1 MPDITKKKQTT
12 TGTGSARKK
21 ALEETKKRLEA
32 KKSIAEAF
40 EADGYTPDKPNT
52 YVRDTKVG
60 TTPIIGAGQ
69 YADST
74 GKRNQFSFSEQQ
86 RRANERTARTNYM
99 TAAQQ
104 KAASTADKTVPS
116 MAFQML
122 RQMLGKPTTFA
133 QSGSARK
140 DINQW
145 YGDNTRTNNGF
156 QSFSKPDTLY
166 KARQTPLIVP
176 EVLTENERKARE
188 GYLSPTAKTDAFG
201 NLIDKR
207 TDINSLR
214 ESVSAPI
221 QTREED
227 QKQNKAADYMDE
239 RALAAQQEAAIKK
252 AQAGRSPEEQIV
264 RFLGGTGRAAQNSIY
279 NYGNNILN
287 SIDALNHK
295 TDQMYGMSGT
305 KIERDKLDKA
315 FKNISERAQQDIDSG
330 NISTAWAQT
339 VDTGV
344 RMAIDSLVM
353 AAGAGVMGGA
363 ATSANTGSRLVNTVL
378 DAVQN
383 PAFYTS
389 YVQEFGSDYADYVNN
404 GVDEDKAVLI
414 AGTIALLNSYVEVQ
428 GGSEKMINKLTDKIF
443 KKVPMNAP
451 MQLVKEKLSEA
462 IEESFEELVQAPI
475 GNLGIRMAYDP
486 NKEIFD
492 LNEMVSNGWSAFI
505 SSLMLGGITTGIEYG
520 VNQKW
525 KSQDISSQYAY
536 IGQQVKKDN
545 GTLSDL
551 LSQAE
556 TSNNVNARF
565 QSYTIQQTLANGES
579 PSDYKVGQLA
589 ATMAE
594 NEQIEAERQKIV
606 GERQAKQEQKRQKK
620 NQSQQ
625 TEETPVQQE
634 TDRVISAPLDEEV
647 MPESGT
653 ETATATNPET
663 VPQTARA
670 DENTASI
677 QAIQEPETQTASEE
691 LAAVTPSVA
700 TSVATP
706 ERRQAAQE
714 QPLEISAREM
724 NSYGENGQR
733 ALRAGLT
740 RAAQNGESQTAYK
753 NAFTAY
759 YKWGTWGKDISQIDS
774 AFSGS
779 ISQSAAY
786 AAYMSGVNDNAA
798 IVARNTANQRKAT
811 GTGGLM
817 QGTHNSKVD
826 ANTRN
831 YLDALGRAFRV
842 SIAID
847 DEGSGYNGML
857 DKNGVVH
864 IAADTTRPAAGVLN
878 HELTHVLRSRSES
891 DYQTYKNVVAAF
903 INKESEGAFEQRVE
917 ELIDLYA
924 ENGQTLTRD
933 DAEEEIVANASE
945 RFLTDKESV
954 DLMVKQNRGVAKKIL
969 DGIRS
974 IINKLKG
981 VIRDK
986 SIHNKEA
993 RILSRDLETF
1003 QRAERVWVSALSQST
1018 GDESVKAEGIASSRD
1033 NSEAFE
1039 NENVTVL
1046 PGADVVDDGNE
1057 VKYNLQTFGEA
1068 ERNKYIRGLVE
1079 NKVITESEAAELRR
1093 NLDNLVEI
1101 IDANREILDYTSS
1114 AVDTD
1119 SDGNV
1124 VTDNRKFSPVK
1135 PNSDPL
1141 YKVSVDFST
1150 LCRKRVLQQAIVE
1163 QIQSRLGKALT
1174 KEEQLAIRKELVSMR
1189 AEGAKIDVACGL
1201 CYVEARRLL
1210 AGKQIQNF
1218 LDNPEKVFADQLGKK
1233 NPVVNNMVK
1242 AEQNKMI
1249 AAFNTENG
1257 TEYKSLREISKAGR
1271 KDVAAD
1277 IRTAKRAILQKYST
1291 SGNEEL
1297 SQIRE
1302 KGVRMAKEN
1311 PEMFLMVENLS
1322 KLRESDPLIYD
1333 AFTAFVRN
1341 ATKSKAQEPRVP
1353 WIYGDSQIVS
1363 DKLAE
1368 AMNRENGIRS
1378 QSWSDFEIVNILDY
1392 MQAVMELSERGM
1404 KLQTYTKVPDF
1415 VDLMGKTGAMVNL
1428 SMIAKGRNGLAV
1440 NGELDFDQLE
1450 GMKVSDMTRL
1460 RKKYADTAGSIL
1472 VGVNDDHIIK
1482 AMQSDDIDYVIPY
1495 HASGMSEDMRR
1506 RAGILG
1512 WESYESYQE
1521 EKYVGG
1527 KKEGGRPKAPKFSE
1541 WGIPKP
1547 EDDTSNGLDLMRT
1560 MADRY
1565 LQLCYERGYTPKFP
1579 QFLSRDENG
1588 LYHTIP
1594 GTSDNYWKLL
1604 IDRKMVSTE
1613 SGKIDGHY
1621 IRQNAL
1627 KPIFDFGEVKRMLT
1641 DALGDTRLQA
1651 NAEAARK
1658 VVYKYLHGGID
1669 ATEETLDAVKNMN
1682 DQMIDQA
1689 VEAVSKN
1696 LKSNKYQLRE
1706 DEPDS
1711 KLFSRKEFG
1720 EIAKDDVVQEI
1731 ISDMEYEN
1739 YGIRIQEEDT
1749 ESVGKVMEHTSSN
1762 FGGDFDSEELSD
1774 IAGSLDGVSAIDVHN
1789 VRRLAEFGG
1798 YEGKVAYLL
1807 GSDDS
1812 DIGYDGG
1819 EIIMKD
1825 PVVLAKLEY
1834 RNGKL
1839 VVSES
1844 TNSDE
1849 KLQLREDNPYDW
1861 LDDGDEDYP
1870 DEDTA
1875 PTPGDEDAPPEAVV
1889 KEGLGENW
1897 LDRQVD
1903 RTISSNE
1910 NVESTIAA
1918 IRAEGRA
1925 FKDVKP
1931 GAVDQVVKAAAKQY
1945 GATDTKQ
1952 LNAAVHGALDYL
1964 ARHGEEGTGSAI
1976 ASVYQAVK
1984 ETLSKTESV
1993 DRTMYD
1999 ETKGMRDYLK
2009 TTRIYVPDSVKSDI
2023 TDYNDF
2029 RKSLFGKVRI
2039 VNDPTAMHIDQAYA
2053 ELSAQYPGLL
2063 SSEIINP
2070 SAQLQEI
2077 ADTLDAAQPV
2087 IVASYG
2093 EDGQTSFVGNINEA
2107 SIDMTTDIL
2116 HSLVQTAITQTQDA
2130 KLRQQLIKQ
2139 REKFAEQKKALR
2151 QELRN
2156 KYKTELISQ
2165 QTKAKAQAALT
2176 AQNTAKRIADIR
2188 EANRLSKKKAAD
2200 KRAIAKRRQSV
2211 EKITNRLYRKLSKP
2225 TDTQHIPQGFRV
2237 SVANFLSSLDFEGR
2251 DKAGNVKDT
2260 KVNAAWQEL
2269 ARECRRIANAEANDA
2284 DSTYLTID
2292 PDLADRLDELSK
2304 TPVRSMNKEQIEE
2317 LYKAARAIEKAVTDA
2332 DKVRVNGQMRQATDV
2347 ARGIISDMAAR
2358 AKEDR
2363 KIFKPTAGAKEF
2375 LQWDMMDPV
2384 RFADRMGDGF
2394 KEVYQNLR
2402 DGHDSKIEMWQEA
2415 KDYIDSAAAE
2425 SGLVGEKASEGRI
2438 QKALRNL
2445 EDSKVKI
2452 TAGGKGITVSK
2463 AQLMSLYNIDRRE
2476 QGRSHLYGGGIRLPS
2491 EDGTIIRTE
2500 HNTEYHITEEEVKAA
2515 IGNLSKEEIAFA
2527 NKLQKFLATDAARW
2541 GNKVSMEMYGYK
2553 KFNEDLYWTL
2563 RADHNFTRSEVGQPG
2578 ETKRNASILSSG
2590 FTKQLVEKASNPVY
2604 LDSALDVFASHV
2616 TEMSSYA
2623 AYAVPLNTMNKVL
2636 NWQTRHDGNWRSVR
2650 KSLTM
2655 AYGDRATGYL
2665 NNLLAEINGE
2675 KIGEQ
2680 SLNMIQKVTGHAKA
2694 AAIGGNLRVVVQ
2706 QPTSYMRAMDVI
2718 PTKYLMMGVF
2728 KNSKLTGKTE
2738 IEEMYRVVP
2747 EARWKNWGYGGD
2759 GFKGSNFKEL
2769 IQGKNLLGRVEDFG
2783 SGAAGFADD
2792 ITWHSMY
2799 RACAYW
2805 SEGEGH
2811 IRGTEDWR
2819 QDVRKKFNQVI
2830 DQTQVYDS
2838 PFKNGQIFKTGGS
2851 FGDIFTAF
2859 MKEPVTNYNV
2869 VMGHIGEINR
2879 LNTELRAAK
2888 GDKAAVKSIKAMRR
2902 KAVGGLVRGSLGVIL
2917 AGVAAGLVT
2926 APIDIARDKDD
2937 EDWLTKLRNALLGES
2952 VKDAWSSEDTT
2963 GLSKAAAVYG
2973 AVVDGSLLDN
2983 VNPVGWI
2990 PILSSIQD
2998 MIDGYDVEVMG
3009 VGAIADVGQA
3019 ATDLTNSING
3029 KPMRN
3034 TTRYYTYNLIK
3045 KLSVISGI
3053 PISNLARAGESL
3065 LNAGLMAYEEANGT
3079 SASELK
3085 FLAEQQY
3092 YSPKSSSGQKA
3103 FLKTMYE
3110 AELEGNNDLAIRI
3123 GNFLIQ
3129 NGDMTYDDV
3138 QNQIASLVKADEKFS
3153 GLVED
3158 YANAY
3163 NSNNYTKLIEIGK
3176 KANQLGVSADHIQR
3190 AAKSLISGELGDYAD
3205 TYAAMVVNGET
3216 DGLNDLLDA
3225 AEAAGLNRFDV
3236 IDRGAKKAEKLQ
3248 AEFNKDSLM
3257 EDAEYKANYLY
3268 SSLAKAK
3275 LRGDSTMAGKITDAL
3290 TDMGKDEDKIS
3301 NGTASALKNLA
3312 AQQQGYKTY
3321 KELTDAGK
3329 ELDVSSSEYKLL
3341 LSEFGDSQYKAS
3353 SVAEAII
3360 SGDTARAEKQI
3371 EELKKS
3377 EWKDKS
3383 ADEVSKT
3390 VKSAIMSAMRKEMGY
3405 ESAEEFSEAGAVYDP
3420 NSAGVKYVKKLDP
3433 DYQFYKYADIAA
3445 AYLEGNTAAAQKMAN
3460 AIVGTHTD
3468 SGYERTEDDVWKGV
3482 VNNLQ
3487 DKFNA
3492 CYNLGKGNESEWR
3505 PYVKAMQSLG
3515 QNWDKTLSRY
3525 RKTSQYKKDS
3535 GQS

>member
-21 ALEETKKRLEA
+21 VLEETKKRLEA

-86 RRANERTARTNYM
+86 RRSNERTARTNYM

-122 RQMLGKPTTFA
+122 RQMFSKPSTFA
-133 QSGSARK
+133 KSGSARK

-166 KARQTPLIVP
+166 KARQTPLNAP

-188 GYLSPTAKTDAFG
+188 GYLSLTAKTDAFG

-227 QKQNKAADYMDE
+227 QKQSKAADYMDE
-239 RALAAQQEAAIKK
+239 RALAAQQKAAIKE

-279 NYGNNILN
+279 NYGSNILN

-295 TDQMYGMSGT
+295 ADQMYGMSGT

-363 ATSANTGSRLVNTVL
+363 AASANTGSRLVNTVL

-505 SSLMLGGITTGIEYG
+505 SSLMLGGATTGIEYG
-520 VNQKW
+520 VNRSW
-525 KSQDISSQYAY
+525 KNQDISSQYAY

-545 GTLSDL
+545 KTLSDL
-551 LSQAE
+551 LTQAE
-556 TSNNVNARF
+556 TSNSVSARF
-565 QSYTIQQTLANGES
+565 QSYTIQQALANGET

-589 ATMAE
+589 AAMAE
-594 NEQIEAERQKIV
+594 AEQIDAERQKIV

-625 TEETPVQQE
+625 AEETPVQQE
-634 TDRVISAPLDEEV
+634 TDAVISAPLDDEV
-647 MPESGT
+647 MPESGVET
-653 ETATATNPET
+653 ETVTNPET
-663 VPQTARA
+663 VPQTERA

-677 QAIQEPETQTASEE
+677 QAIQEPKTQTAPEE
-691 LAAVTPSVA
+691 SAAVTHSVA

-706 ERRQAAQE
+706 EQRQAAQE
-714 QPLEISAREM
+714 QPLEISAREL
-724 NSYGENGQR
+724 NSFGENGQR

-933 DAEEEIVANASE
+933 ESEEEIVANASE
-945 RFLTDKESV
+945 MFLRDKESV
-954 DLMVKQNRGVAKKIL
+954 NLMVKQNRGVAKKIL
-969 DGIRS
+969 DAIRS

-981 VIRDK
+981 IVRDGR
-986 SIHNKEA
+986 IHNKEA
-993 RILSRDLETF
+993 QILSRDMEVF
-1003 QRAERVWVSALSQST
+1003 QKAERLWVSALSEST
-1018 GDESVKAEGIASSRD
+1018 GDENVKAEGIASSRG

-1057 VKYNLQTFGEA
+1057 IKYNLQTFGES

-1079 NKVITESEAAELRR
+1079 SKVITESEAAELRR

-1101 IDANREILDYTSS
+1101 IDANKEILDYTSS

-1124 VTDNRKFSPVK
+1124 IADNRKFSPVK

-1163 QIQSRLGKALT
+1163 QIQARLGKALT

-1189 AEGAKIDVACGL
+1189 AEGAKIDVAFGL

-1210 AGKQIQNF
+1210 AGKQIQHF

-1233 NPVVNNMVK
+1233 NPIVNNMVK

-1249 AAFNTENG
+1249 AAFNAENG
-1257 TEYKSLREISKAGR
+1257 TEYKNLREISKAGR

-1311 PEMFLMVENLS
+1311 PEMFLTVENLS
-1322 KLRESDPLIYD
+1322 KLKESDPLIYD

-1428 SMIAKGRNGLAV
+1428 SMIAKGSNGLTA

-1512 WESYESYQE
+1512 WESYEAYQE

-1541 WGIPKP
+1541 WGIPRP
-1547 EDDTSNGLDLMRT
+1547 EDDTSNGLVLMRT

-1579 QFLSRDENG
+1579 QFLSKDENG

-1689 VEAVSKN
+1689 VEAVSKD

-1706 DEPDS
+1706 DEPGS

-1749 ESVGKVMEHTSSN
+1749 ESIGEVMEHTSSN

-1789 VRRLAEFGG
+1789 VRMVTKFGG

-1807 GSDDS
+1807 GSDDY

-1875 PTPGDEDAPPEAVV
+1875 PAPGDEDAPPETVI
-1889 KEGLGENW
+1889 KEDLGGDW

-1918 IRAEGRA
+1918 LRAEGKA

-1931 GAVDQVVKAAAKQY
+1931 DAVDKVVKAAAKQY
-1945 GATDTKQ
+1945 GAADTAQ

-1964 ARHGEEGTGSAI
+1964 ARHGEEGTESAV

-1984 ETLSKTESV
+1984 SALGKAESV

-1999 ETKGMRDYLK
+1999 ETKEMRDYLK

-2093 EDGQTSFVGNINEA
+2093 ENGQTSFIGNINEA
-2107 SIDMTTDIL
+2107 AIDMTTDIL
-2116 HSLVQTAITQTQDA
+2116 HSLAQTAITQAKDA
-2130 KLRQQLIKQ
+2130 DTRKKLAEQ
-2139 REKFAEQKKALR
+2139 RERFGEQKKKLR

-2165 QTKAKAQAALT
+2165 QTEAKAQAAL
-2176 AQNTAKRIADIR
+2176 AQTNFGIEMAQKQKELNSVQAQLKQAEKNLARAKKQAEKDALKARMTDYRNRMKALNKWLDEHRARQEDAAKAQKRIAAIR

-2200 KRAIAKRRQSV
+2200 KRAIVKRRQSV
-2211 EKITNRLYRKLSKP
+2211 EKITTRLYRKLSKP
-2225 TDTQHIPQGFRV
+2225 SDTQHIPQGFRV

-2260 KVNAAWQEL
+2260 KVNDAWREL
-2269 ARECRRIANAEANDA
+2269 AQECRRIASAEASNA

-2304 TPVRSMNKEQIEE
+2304 TPVRDMNKEQIEE
-2317 LYKAARAIEKAVTDA
+2317 LYKAARAIERAVIDA
-2332 DKVRVNGQMRQATDV
+2332 DQVRVNGQMQQATDV
-2347 ARGIISDMAAR
+2347 ARRIIDENRSK
-2358 AKEDR
+2358 AKETR
-2363 KIFKPTAGAKEF
+2363 RILSGLQGMEKFFKYDLLDPT
-2375 LQWDMMDPV
+2375 
-2384 RFADRMGDGF
+2384 RFADMWGDGF
-2394 KEVYQNLR
+2394 KTVYSDLR
-2402 DGHDSKIEMWQEA
+2402 SAELEKIRLWAQFEKDTEKMMGNSGYSKKKAWKSEKTIHRITLDSGKKIELS
-2415 KDYIDSAAAE
+2415 SAQIME
-2425 SGLVGEKASEGRI
+2425 IYL
-2438 QKALRNL
+2438 LN
-2445 EDSKVKI
+2445 
-2452 TAGGKGITVSK
+2452 
-2463 AQLMSLYNIDRRE
+2463 NRE
-2476 QGRSHLYGGGIRLPS
+2476 QGRSHLYGGGITPDSIKNKGVVTENRASYRL
-2491 EDGTIIRTE
+2491 TE
-2500 HNTEYHITEEEVKAA
+2500 QDVKKM
-2515 IGNLSKEEIAFA
+2515 IELLSADEKKMADQMGQYA
-2527 NKLQKFLATDAARW
+2527 STTMSGW
-2541 GNKVSMEMYGYK
+2541 GNKASMELYGYK
-2553 KFNEDLYWTL
+2553 KFTENNYWPISTDS
-2563 RADHNFTRSEVGQPG
+2563 AWTHSDVSA
-2578 ETKRNASILSSG
+2578 ETAGRTGDSASIKNLG
-2590 FTKQLVEKASNPVY
+2590 MTKAVVQNASNPIMVG
-2604 LDSALDVFASHV
+2604 SVFDTFSKHA
-2616 TEMSSYA
+2616 TQMA
-2623 AYAVPLNTMNKVL
+2623 AYSAYLNPIENLNKVL

-2650 KSLTM
+2650 ESIRM
-2655 AYGDRATGYL
+2655 VGGQNAISYL
-2665 NNLLAEINGE
+2665 NTFIRDVNGQVRT
-2675 KIGEQ
+2675 EQ
-2680 SLNMIQKVTGHAKA
+2680 NPYSPLMGRAKA
-2694 AAIGGNLRVVVQ
+2694 AAIAGNLRVVVQ
-2706 QPTSYMRAMDVI
+2706 QPTAWGRAMAIIPPQYMIGGLVGKVDTKEMRQYAPIAQWKDWGYFRDGTTGANMKQLMLGKNSVADNVTDKAMALAGIMDDATWKRLYRSVELWVAHDMGENHSEAYRQEVGRRFTDVI
-2718 PTKYLMMGVF
+2718 D
-2728 KNSKLTGKTE
+2728 
-2738 IEEMYRVVP
+2738 R
-2747 EARWKNWGYGGD
+2747 
-2759 GFKGSNFKEL
+2759 
-2769 IQGKNLLGRVEDFG
+2769 
-2783 SGAAGFADD
+2783 
-2792 ITWHSMY
+2792 
-2799 RACAYW
+2799 
-2805 SEGEGH
+2805 
-2811 IRGTEDWR
+2811 
-2819 QDVRKKFNQVI
+2819 
-2830 DQTQVYDS
+2830 TQVVDS
-2838 PFKNGQIFKTGGS
+2838 VFERTQAMRSTNYGWQIA
-2851 FGDIFTAF
+2851 TAF
-2859 MKEPVTNYNV
+2859 MAEPLKTYNLLV
-2869 VMGHIGEINR
+2869 GTARGIANAE
-2879 LNTELRAAK
+2879 K
-2888 GDKAAVKSIKAMRR
+2888 GNKGAAVKTFLKAAIGFGIQ
-2902 KAVGGLVRGSLGVIL
+2902 AVLNAAAQSLW
-2917 AGVAAGLVT
+2917 
-2926 APIDIARDKDD
+2926 DIGRDKDD
-2937 EDWLTKLRNALLGES
+2937 DETWQEKFLQAMFGDEVVEAVRTGEPLSGTPTEIVSAALGGNLQGNLNVLNLIPVFKDVMSWL
-2952 VKDAWSSEDTT
+2952 
-2963 GLSKAAAVYG
+2963 
-2973 AVVDGSLLDN
+2973 
-2983 VNPVGWI
+2983 
-2990 PILSSIQD
+2990 
-2998 MIDGYDVEVMG
+2998 DGYDTELIGISDVKSIIEMGGSLYKSMTGDPQKKTKRYQAIQLLRKISSVTGLPIGNIYREVESG
-3009 VGAIADVGQA
+3009 VNLATTLYAQYGGDSKKATELRFRFDKYYLTGSENRKIYYSLIYKARQEGNEELAMEIANWMIDQGVTRKSIDTALQKMINDDVENS
-3019 ATDLTNSING
+3019 DLINEYADAYNSGDIA
-3029 KPMRN
+3029 KMSS
-3034 TTRYYTYNLIK
+3034 IIDKAK
-3045 KLSVISGI
+3045 KRGISGDELQT
-3053 PISNLARAGESL
+3053 SAKKL
-3065 LNAGLMAYEEANGT
+3065 LNASESTDDEEK
-3079 SASELK
+3079 E
-3085 FLAEQQY
+3085 Y
-3092 YSPKSSSGQKA
+3092 Y
-3103 FLKTMYE
+3103 
-3110 AELEGNNDLAIRI
+3110 
-3123 GNFLIQ
+3123 
-3129 NGDMTYDDV
+3129 
-3138 QNQIASLVKADEKFS
+3138 
-3153 GLVED
+3153 
-3158 YANAY
+3158 
-3163 NSNNYTKLIEIGK
+3163 
-3176 KANQLGVSADHIQR
+3176 
-3190 AAKSLISGELGDYAD
+3190 
-3205 TYAAMVVNGET
+3205 T
-3216 DGLNDLLDA
+3216 DGF
-3225 AEAAGLNRFDV
+3225 G
-3236 IDRGAKKAEKLQ
+3236 G
-3248 AEFNKDSLM
+3248 
-3257 EDAEYKANYLY
+3257 DAEYDNTYLY
-3268 SSLAKAK
+3268 DQLA
-3275 LRGDSTMAGKITDAL
+3275 DD
-3290 TDMGKDEDKIS
+3290 
-3301 NGTASALKNLA
+3301 
-3312 AQQQGYKTY
+3312 
-3321 KELTDAGK
+3321 
-3329 ELDVSSSEYKLL
+3329 L
-3341 LSEFGDSQYKAS
+3341 LSGNESRAD
-3353 SVAEAII
+3353 EI
-3360 SGDTARAEKQI
+3360 TA
-3371 EELKKS
+3371 ELKKS
-3377 EWKDKS
+3377 GKEQKDIDS
-3383 ADEVSKT
+3383 G
-3390 VKSAIMSAMRKEMGY
+3390 VKSKIKARMLKDAGY
-3405 ESAEEFSEAGAVYDP
+3405 ESQEDMEAAGGEFDVDSKE
-3420 NSAGVKYVKKLDP
+3420 
-3433 DYQFYKYADIAA
+3433 YKYLHDTYSWTQYNSYSLADAA
-3445 AYLEGNTAAAQKMAN
+3445 LAGNSEKISRILKDAVGQTNTSGNVWTEESLKESAIRYSLQKEFN
-3460 AIVGTHTD
+3460 EI
-3468 SGYERTEDDVWKGV
+3468 YENGGGD
-3482 VNNLQ
+3482 
-3487 DKFNA
+3487 
-3492 CYNLGKGNESEWR
+3492 ESKWR
-3505 PYVKAMQSLG
+3505 PYVKAMQALG
-3515 QNWDKTLSRY
+3515 KSWDDILKSYHMSTA
-3525 RKTSQYKKDS
+3525 YKELTGKK
-3535 GQS
+3535 

>member
-1 MPDITKKKQTT
+1 MPDITKKT
-12 TGTGSARKK
+12 TGMGSARKK

-40 EADGYTPDKPNT
+40 QADGYTPDKPNT
-52 YVRDTKVG
+52 YVRDVKVG

-86 RRANERTARTNYM
+86 RRANEQTARTNYM

-104 KAASTADKTVPS
+104 KAASTADKAVPS
-116 MAFQML
+116 MAFHMLLQMFS
-122 RQMLGKPTTFA
+122 KPSAFA

-166 KARQTPLIVP
+166 KARQTTLAAP

-188 GYLSPTAKTDAFG
+188 GYLSLTAKTDAFG

-239 RALAAQQEAAIKK
+239 RALAAQQKAAIKE
-252 AQAGRSPEEQIV
+252 AQAVRSPEEQIV
-264 RFLGGTGRAAQNSIY
+264 RFLGGTGRAAQRSVY
-279 NYGNNILN
+279 NYGSNILN
-287 SIDALNHK
+287 TIDALNHK
-295 TDQMYGMSGT
+295 TDQMYGMSVT

-330 NISTAWAQT
+330 NISAQWAQT
-339 VDTGV
+339 VDTAV
-344 RMAIDSLVM
+344 RMGIDATVT
-353 AAGAGVMGGA
+353 AATAGLFSGATA
-363 ATSANTGSRLVNTVL
+363 ATSGNRIANAVL

-428 GGSEKMINKLTDKIF
+428 GGTEKSINSVVDRITRKIPKSAPFDTF
-443 KKVPMNAP
+443 KEIFTNS
-451 MQLVKEKLSEA
+451 LEEA
-462 IEESFEELVQAPI
+462 LEEIIQAPI
-475 GNLGIRMAYDP
+475 GNLGTKLAYNPDQVVFDP
-486 NKEIFD
+486 AEQ
-492 LNEMVSNGWSAFI
+492 LRNGWSAFI
-505 SSLMLGGITTGIEYG
+505 SSLMLGGATTGIEYG
-520 VNQKW
+520 VNRNW
-525 KSQDISSQYAY
+525 KNQDISSQYAY

-594 NEQIEAERQKIV
+594 NERIEAERQKIV

-653 ETATATNPET
+653 ETEAVTNPET

-691 LAAVTPSVA
+691 SAAVTPSVA

-798 IVARNTANQRKAT
+798 VVARNTANQRKAT

-831 YLDALGRAFRV
+831 YLDAVGRAFRV

-924 ENGQTLTRD
+924 ENGQSLTRD

-981 VIRDK
+981 IVRDGR
-986 SIHNKEA
+986 IHNKEA
-993 RILSRDLETF
+993 QVLSRDMEAF
-1003 QRAERVWVSALSQST
+1003 QKAERLWVSALSGST
-1018 GDESVKAEGIASSRD
+1018 GEMNEEASVNEKTAS
-1033 NSEAFE
+1033 
-1039 NENVTVL
+1039 T
-1046 PGADVVDDGNE
+1046 
-1057 VKYNLQTFGEA
+1057 KEA
-1068 ERNKYIRGLVE
+1068 EMERFQIR
-1079 NKVITESEAAELRR
+1079 EA
-1093 NLDNLVEI
+1093 
-1101 IDANREILDYTSS
+1101 
-1114 AVDTD
+1114 
-1119 SDGNV
+1119 SDGKPVVV
-1124 VTDNRKFSPVK
+1124 VTDNIFDGHSGEKSVDVIYKYLKGHIGEVYSLIESGQKVYIGKDLPGEYTRSKYTQNARATAKYVKGQAAQNIGEMIEIATNRKWEKNRKRKHESDAKYGFYKYDTRFAVKDKSGTYVIYDSTIVIRNDEDGKKYFYDITNIKRDSRHLAATSFEARYSETGKPVSDVTVSYNSSIPGNPENVNSQNAQTKEKFSLKETDWHTVMTEEETSEYNRLEDELGSISEK
-1135 PNSDPL
+1135 IRETGNRLQGLKNSDEYKEYAKTAKGTRRFARFTDEDVQKYPVLGEIRELRNVQREQRNQANQL
-1141 YKVSVDFST
+1141 YVDQYQIELAAKKRAEPVQAEQPTITYSENSEEAGARRKQTLEKFGTTKDWNETGYILKGGEQLNFRGGAEYSHRSVDHREVAEFFDEEGITPSEAMVNFINEGNIRIMPET
-1150 LCRKRVLQQAIVE
+1150 PGMTIAMGTTISDAQE
-1163 QIQSRLGKALT
+1163 KALSRY
-1174 KEEQLAIRKELVSMR
+1174 ISRKGNDYFLVDIVNANGDNLDTLSYER
-1189 AEGAKIDVACGL
+1189 N
-1201 CYVEARRLL
+1201 AR
-1210 AGKQIQNF
+1210 
-1218 LDNPEKVFADQLGKK
+1218 PEKV
-1233 NPVVNNMVK
+1233 
-1242 AEQNKMI
+1242 
-1249 AAFNTENG
+1249 
-1257 TEYKSLREISKAGR
+1257 IS
-1271 KDVAAD
+1271 D
-1277 IRTAKRAILQKYST
+1277 IRY
-1291 SGNEEL
+1291 
-1297 SQIRE
+1297 
-1302 KGVRMAKEN
+1302 
-1311 PEMFLMVENLS
+1311 
-1322 KLRESDPLIYD
+1322 Y
-1333 AFTAFVRN
+1333 
-1341 ATKSKAQEPRVP
+1341 
-1353 WIYGDSQIVS
+1353 
-1363 DKLAE
+1363 
-1368 AMNRENGIRS
+1368 
-1378 QSWSDFEIVNILDY
+1378 
-1392 MQAVMELSERGM
+1392 
-1404 KLQTYTKVPDF
+1404 
-1415 VDLMGKTGAMVNL
+1415 
-1428 SMIAKGRNGLAV
+1428 
-1440 NGELDFDQLE
+1440 LE
-1450 GMKVSDMTRL
+1450 
-1460 RKKYADTAGSIL
+1460 
-1472 VGVNDDHIIK
+1472 H
-1482 AMQSDDIDYVIPY
+1482 
-1495 HASGMSEDMRR
+1495 
-1506 RAGILG
+1506 
-1512 WESYESYQE
+1512 
-1521 EKYVGG
+1521 GG
-1527 KKEGGRPKAPKFSE
+1527 KREESVTA
-1541 WGIPKP
+1541 
-1547 EDDTSNGLDLMRT
+1547 
-1560 MADRY
+1560 
-1565 LQLCYERGYTPKFP
+1565 
-1579 QFLSRDENG
+1579 QFHS
-1588 LYHTIP
+1588 
-1594 GTSDNYWKLL
+1594 
-1604 IDRKMVSTE
+1604 
-1613 SGKIDGHY
+1613 
-1621 IRQNAL
+1621 
-1627 KPIFDFGEVKRMLT
+1627 
-1641 DALGDTRLQA
+1641 
-1651 NAEAARK
+1651 
-1658 VVYKYLHGGID
+1658 
-1669 ATEETLDAVKNMN
+1669 
-1682 DQMIDQA
+1682 
-1689 VEAVSKN
+1689 
-1696 LKSNKYQLRE
+1696 KYQLRE

-1749 ESVGKVMEHTSSN
+1749 ESIGKVMEHTSSN
-1762 FGGDFDSEELSD
+1762 FGGDFESEGLSD

-1789 VRRLAEFGG
+1789 VRMVTKFGG

-1807 GSDDS
+1807 GSDDY

-1875 PTPGDEDAPPEAVV
+1875 PTPGDEDAPPETVV
-1889 KEGLGENW
+1889 KEDLGENW

-1918 IRAEGRA
+1918 IRAEGRV

-1945 GATDTKQ
+1945 GTTDTKQ
-1952 LNAAVHGALDYL
+1952 LNVAVHGALDYL

-1984 ETLSKTESV
+1984 ETLSKAESV

-2029 RKSLFGKVRI
+2029 RKSLFGKIRI

-2053 ELSAQYPGLL
+2053 ELSAQYPDLL

-2093 EDGQTSFVGNINEA
+2093 EDGQTSFMGNINEA

-2151 QELRN
+2151 QELKS

-2211 EKITNRLYRKLSKP
+2211 EKITTRLYRKLSKP

-2292 PDLADRLDELSK
+2292 PDLADRLEELSK
-2304 TPVRSMNKEQIEE
+2304 TPVRDMNKEQIEE

-2332 DKVRVNGQMRQATDV
+2332 DQVRVNGQMRQATDV
-2347 ARGIISDMAAR
+2347 ARRIIEENRSK
-2358 AKEDR
+2358 AKETR
-2363 KIFKPTAGAKEF
+2363 RILSGLQGMEKFFKYDLLDPT
-2375 LQWDMMDPV
+2375 
-2384 RFADRMGDGF
+2384 RFADMWGDGF
-2394 KEVYQNLR
+2394 KTVYSDLR
-2402 DGHDSKIEMWQEA
+2402 SAELEKIRLWAQFE
-2415 KDYIDSAAAE
+2415 KDT
-2425 SGLVGEKASEGRI
+2425 EKMM
-2438 QKALRNL
+2438 
-2445 EDSKVKI
+2445 EDSGYSKKKAWKSEKTIHRITLDSGKKVELSSAQI
-2452 TAGGKGITVSK
+2452 MEIYLLSK
-2463 AQLMSLYNIDRRE
+2463 RE
-2476 QGRSHLYGGGIRLPS
+2476 QGRSHLYGGGITPGSTKSKGIVTENRASYRL
-2491 EDGTIIRTE
+2491 TE
-2500 HNTEYHITEEEVKAA
+2500 QDVKKMIGLLSAEEKSMADQMGKYA
-2515 IGNLSKEEIAFA
+2515 STAMSG
-2527 NKLQKFLATDAARW
+2527 W
-2541 GNKVSMEMYGYK
+2541 GNKASMELYGYK
-2553 KFNEDLYWTL
+2553 KFTESNYWPISTDSAWTHSDVSAETAG
-2563 RADHNFTRSEVGQPG
+2563 RAGDS
-2578 ETKRNASILSSG
+2578 ASIKNLG
-2590 FTKQLVEKASNPVY
+2590 MTKAVVQNASNPIMAG
-2604 LDSALDVFASHV
+2604 SAFDTFSKHA
-2616 TEMSSYA
+2616 TQMA
-2623 AYAVPLNTMNKVL
+2623 AYSAYLNPIENLNKVL

-2650 KSLTM
+2650 ESIRM
-2655 AYGDRATGYL
+2655 VGGQNAISYL
-2665 NNLLAEINGE
+2665 NTFIRDVNGQVRT
-2675 KIGEQ
+2675 EQ
-2680 SLNMIQKVTGHAKA
+2680 NPYSPLMGRAKA
-2694 AAIGGNLRVVVQ
+2694 AAIAGNLRVVVQ
-2706 QPTSYMRAMDVI
+2706 QPTAWGRAAAIIPPQYMIGGLVGKVDTKEMRQYAPIAQWKDWGYFRDGTTGANMKQLMLGKNSVADNVTDKAMALAGIMDDATWKRLYKSVELWVAHDMGENQSEAYHQEVGRRFTDVI
-2718 PTKYLMMGVF
+2718 D
-2728 KNSKLTGKTE
+2728 
-2738 IEEMYRVVP
+2738 R
-2747 EARWKNWGYGGD
+2747 
-2759 GFKGSNFKEL
+2759 
-2769 IQGKNLLGRVEDFG
+2769 
-2783 SGAAGFADD
+2783 
-2792 ITWHSMY
+2792 
-2799 RACAYW
+2799 
-2805 SEGEGH
+2805 
-2811 IRGTEDWR
+2811 
-2819 QDVRKKFNQVI
+2819 
-2830 DQTQVYDS
+2830 TQVVDS
-2838 PFKNGQIFKTGGS
+2838 VFERTQAMRSTNYGWQIA
-2851 FGDIFTAF
+2851 TAF
-2859 MKEPVTNYNV
+2859 MAEPLKTYNLLV
-2869 VMGHIGEINR
+2869 GAARGIANAEKGAKGA
-2879 LNTELRAAK
+2879 AAK
-2888 GDKAAVKSIKAMRR
+2888 TFLKAAIGFGLQ
-2902 KAVGGLVRGSLGVIL
+2902 AVLNAAAQSLW
-2917 AGVAAGLVT
+2917 
-2926 APIDIARDKDD
+2926 DIGRDKDD
-2937 EDWLTKLRNALLGES
+2937 DETWQEKFLQAMFGDE
-2952 VKDAWSSEDTT
+2952 
-2963 GLSKAAAVYG
+2963 
-2973 AVVDGSLLDN
+2973 VVDAVRTGEPLSGTPTEIVSAALGGNLQGNLN
-2983 VNPVGWI
+2983 VLNLIPVFKDVMNW
-2990 PILSSIQD
+2990 L
-2998 MIDGYDVEVMG
+2998 DGYDTELIGISDVKSIIEMSGSLYKSMTGDPQKKTTSYQAIQLIRKISSITGLPIGNIYREVESG
-3009 VGAIADVGQA
+3009 VNLATTLYAQYGDDSKKATELRFRFDKYYLTGSENRKVYYSLIYKARQEGNDELAMEIANWMIDQGVTKESIDTALQKMINDDA
-3019 ATDLTNSING
+3019 ENSDLINEYADAYNSGDIT
-3029 KPMRN
+3029 KMSSIIDRA
-3034 TTRYYTYNLIK
+3034 K
-3045 KLSVISGI
+3045 KRGISGDELQT
-3053 PISNLARAGESL
+3053 SAKKL
-3065 LNAGLMAYEEANGT
+3065 LNASESTDDEE
-3079 SASELK
+3079 EK
-3085 FLAEQQY
+3085 DY
-3092 YSPKSSSGQKA
+3092 Y
-3103 FLKTMYE
+3103 
-3110 AELEGNNDLAIRI
+3110 
-3123 GNFLIQ
+3123 
-3129 NGDMTYDDV
+3129 
-3138 QNQIASLVKADEKFS
+3138 
-3153 GLVED
+3153 
-3158 YANAY
+3158 
-3163 NSNNYTKLIEIGK
+3163 
-3176 KANQLGVSADHIQR
+3176 
-3190 AAKSLISGELGDYAD
+3190 
-3205 TYAAMVVNGET
+3205 T
-3216 DGLNDLLDA
+3216 DGFGGDAEYDNTYLYDQLANDLLSGNRSGADEITAELKNSGKEQKDIDSGVKSKIKARMLKDA
-3225 AEAAGLNRFDV
+3225 GYESQEDMEAAGDEFDV
-3236 IDRGAKKAEKLQ
+3236 DSKEYKYLHDTYSWTQYNSHSLADAALAGDSEKISRILKDAVGQTNTSGNVWTEESLRESAIRYTLQ
-3248 AEFNKDSLM
+3248 SEFN
-3257 EDAEYKANYLY
+3257 EIYENGG
-3268 SSLAKAK
+3268 
-3275 LRGDSTMAGKITDAL
+3275 GD
-3290 TDMGKDEDKIS
+3290 E
-3301 NGTASALKNLA
+3301 
-3312 AQQQGYKTY
+3312 
-3321 KELTDAGK
+3321 
-3329 ELDVSSSEYKLL
+3329 
-3341 LSEFGDSQYKAS
+3341 
-3353 SVAEAII
+3353 
-3360 SGDTARAEKQI
+3360 
-3371 EELKKS
+3371 
-3377 EWKDKS
+3377 
-3383 ADEVSKT
+3383 SK
-3390 VKSAIMSAMRKEMGY
+3390 
-3405 ESAEEFSEAGAVYDP
+3405 
-3420 NSAGVKYVKKLDP
+3420 
-3433 DYQFYKYADIAA
+3433 
-3445 AYLEGNTAAAQKMAN
+3445 
-3460 AIVGTHTD
+3460 
-3468 SGYERTEDDVWKGV
+3468 
-3482 VNNLQ
+3482 
-3487 DKFNA
+3487 
-3492 CYNLGKGNESEWR
+3492 WR
-3505 PYVKAMQSLG
+3505 PYVKAMQALG
-3515 QNWDKTLSRY
+3515 KSWDDILKSYHKSTA
-3525 RKTSQYKKDS
+3525 YKELTGKK
-3535 GQS
+3535 

>member
-1 MPDITKKKQTT
+1 MPDITKKT
-12 TGTGSARKK
+12 TGAGSARKK

-104 KAASTADKTVPS
+104 KAASTADKVVPS

-122 RQMLGKPTTFA
+122 RQMLSKPSTFA

-166 KARQTPLIVP
+166 KARQTPLIAP

-239 RALAAQQEAAIKK
+239 RAAAAQQKAAIKK
-252 AQAGRSPEEQIV
+252 AQAVRSPEEQIV

-279 NYGNNILN
+279 NYGSNILN

-315 FKNISERAQQDIDSG
+315 FKGISDRVQQDIDNG
-330 NISTAWAQT
+330 NISAQWAQT
-339 VDTGV
+339 VDTAV
-344 RMAIDSLVM
+344 RMGIDATVT
-353 AAGAGVMGGA
+353 AATAGLFSGATA
-363 ATSANTGSRLVNTVL
+363 ATSGNRIANAVL

-428 GGSEKMINKLTDKIF
+428 GGTEKSINSVVDRITRKIPKSAPFDTF
-443 KKVPMNAP
+443 KEIFTNS
-451 MQLVKEKLSEA
+451 LEEA
-462 IEESFEELVQAPI
+462 LEEIVQAPI
-475 GNLGIRMAYDP
+475 GNLGTKLAYNPDQVVFDP
-486 NKEIFD
+486 AEQ
-492 LNEMVSNGWSAFI
+492 LRNGWSAFI
-505 SSLMLGGITTGIEYG
+505 SSLMLGGATTGIEYG
-520 VNQKW
+520 VNRSW
-525 KSQDISSQYAY
+525 KNQDISSQYAY

-545 GTLSDL
+545 KTLSDL
-551 LSQAE
+551 LAQAE
-556 TSNNVNARF
+556 TSNSVSARF
-565 QSYTIQQTLANGES
+565 QSYTIQQALANGET

-589 ATMAE
+589 AAMAE
-594 NEQIEAERQKIV
+594 SEQIDAERQKIV

-634 TDRVISAPLDEEV
+634 TDNVISAPLDDEV

-653 ETATATNPET
+653 ETETVTNPET

-677 QAIQEPETQTASEE
+677 QAIQEPETQAVPEE
-691 LAAVTPSVA
+691 SAAVTRPAA
-700 TSVATP
+700 TSVATS
-706 ERRQAAQE
+706 EQRQETQE
-714 QPLEISAREM
+714 QPLEISAREL

-774 AFSGS
+774 AFSGN

-945 RFLTDKESV
+945 MFLRDKESV
-954 DLMVKQNRGVAKKIL
+954 NLMVKQNRGVAKKIL
-969 DGIRS
+969 DAIRS

-981 VIRDK
+981 IVRDGQ
-986 SIHNKEA
+986 IHNKEA
-993 RILSRDLETF
+993 RVLSRDLEAF
-1003 QRAERVWVSALSQST
+1003 QKAERLWVSALSEST
-1018 GDESVKAEGIASSRD
+1018 GDESVKAEGIASSRG

-1039 NENVTVL
+1039 SENVTVL

-1057 VKYNLQTFGEA
+1057 IKYNLQTFGEA

-1079 NKVITESEAAELRR
+1079 SKVITESEAAELRR

-1101 IDANREILDYTSS
+1101 IDANKEILDYTSS

-1163 QIQSRLGKALT
+1163 QIQARLGKALT
-1174 KEEQLAIRKELVSMR
+1174 KEEQLSIRKELVSMR

-1210 AGKQIQNF
+1210 AGKQIQHF

-1249 AAFNTENG
+1249 AAFNAENG
-1257 TEYKSLREISKAGR
+1257 TEYKNLRDISKAGR

-1311 PEMFLMVENLS
+1311 PEMFLTVENLS
-1322 KLRESDPLIYD
+1322 KLKESDPLIYD

-1368 AMNRENGIRS
+1368 EMNRENGIRS

-1428 SMIAKGRNGLAV
+1428 SMIAKGSNGLTA

-1512 WESYESYQE
+1512 WESYEAYQE

-1541 WGIPKP
+1541 WGIPRP

-1579 QFLSRDENG
+1579 QFLSKDENG

-1689 VEAVSKN
+1689 VEAVSKD
-1696 LKSNKYQLRE
+1696 LKSNKY
-1706 DEPDS
+1706 
-1711 KLFSRKEFG
+1711 
-1720 EIAKDDVVQEI
+1720 
-1731 ISDMEYEN
+1731 
-1739 YGIRIQEEDT
+1739 
-1749 ESVGKVMEHTSSN
+1749 
-1762 FGGDFDSEELSD
+1762 
-1774 IAGSLDGVSAIDVHN
+1774 
-1789 VRRLAEFGG
+1789 
-1798 YEGKVAYLL
+1798 
-1807 GSDDS
+1807 
-1812 DIGYDGG
+1812 
-1819 EIIMKD
+1819 
-1825 PVVLAKLEY
+1825 
-1834 RNGKL
+1834 
-1839 VVSES
+1839 
-1844 TNSDE
+1844 
-1849 KLQLREDNPYDW
+1849 QLREDNPYDW

-1875 PTPGDEDAPPEAVV
+1875 PTPGDEDAPPETVI
-1889 KEGLGENW
+1889 KEDLGGDW

-1918 IRAEGRA
+1918 LRAEGKA

-1931 GAVDQVVKAAAKQY
+1931 ESVSNIVKAAAKQY
-1945 GATDTKQ
+1945 GTTDTAQ
-1952 LNAAVHGALDYL
+1952 LNAVVHGALDYL
-1964 ARHGEEGTGSAI
+1964 ARHGEDGTESAV

-1984 ETLSKTESV
+1984 SALGKAESV

-1999 ETKGMRDYLK
+1999 ETKEMRDYLK

-2053 ELSAQYPGLL
+2053 ELSAQYPSLL
-2063 SSEIINP
+2063 SSDIINP

-2093 EDGQTSFVGNINEA
+2093 EDGQTSFIGNINEA
-2107 SIDMTTDIL
+2107 AIDMTTDIL
-2116 HSLVQTAITQTQDA
+2116 HSLAQTAITQAKDA
-2130 KLRQQLIKQ
+2130 DTRKKLAAQ
-2139 REKFAEQKKALR
+2139 RKRFGEQKKKLR

-2165 QTKAKAQAALT
+2165 QTEAKAQAALART
-2176 AQNTAKRIADIR
+2176 NFGIEMAQRQKELDSVQAQLKQTEKNLARAKKQAEKDALKARMTDYRNRMKALNKWLDEHHARQEDAAKAQERIAAIR
-2188 EANRLSKKKAAD
+2188 EANRLAKKKAAD

-2211 EKITNRLYRKLSKP
+2211 ERITTRLYRKLSKP

-2251 DKAGNVKDT
+2251 DKAGNIKDT
-2260 KVNAAWQEL
+2260 KVNDAWREL
-2269 ARECRRIANAEANDA
+2269 AQECRRIASAEASNA

-2304 TPVRSMNKEQIEE
+2304 TPVRDMNKEQIEE
-2317 LYKAARAIEKAVTDA
+2317 LYKAARAIERAVIDA
-2332 DKVRVNGQMRQATDV
+2332 DQVRVNGQMQQATDV
-2347 ARGIISDMAAR
+2347 ARRIIDENRSK
-2358 AKEDR
+2358 AKETR
-2363 KIFKPTAGAKEF
+2363 RILSGLQGMEKFFKYDLLDPT
-2375 LQWDMMDPV
+2375 
-2384 RFADRMGDGF
+2384 RFADMWGDGF
-2394 KEVYQNLR
+2394 KTVYSDLR
-2402 DGHDSKIEMWQEA
+2402 SAELEKIRLWAQFEKDTEKMMGNSGYSKKKAWKSEKTIHRITLDSGKKIELS
-2415 KDYIDSAAAE
+2415 SAQIME
-2425 SGLVGEKASEGRI
+2425 IYL
-2438 QKALRNL
+2438 LN
-2445 EDSKVKI
+2445 
-2452 TAGGKGITVSK
+2452 
-2463 AQLMSLYNIDRRE
+2463 NRE
-2476 QGRSHLYGGGIRLPS
+2476 QGRSHLYGGGITPDSIKNKGVVTENRASYRL
-2491 EDGTIIRTE
+2491 TE
-2500 HNTEYHITEEEVKAA
+2500 QDVKKM
-2515 IGNLSKEEIAFA
+2515 IELLSADEKKMADQMGQYA
-2527 NKLQKFLATDAARW
+2527 STTMSGW
-2541 GNKVSMEMYGYK
+2541 GNKASLGLYGYK
-2553 KFNEDLYWTL
+2553 KFTENNYWPISTDSAWTHSDVSAETAG
-2563 RADHNFTRSEVGQPG
+2563 RAGDS
-2578 ETKRNASILSSG
+2578 ASIKNLG
-2590 FTKQLVEKASNPVY
+2590 MTKAVVQNASNPIMVG
-2604 LDSALDVFASHV
+2604 SVFDTFSKHA
-2616 TEMSSYA
+2616 TQMA
-2623 AYAVPLNTMNKVL
+2623 AYSAYLNPIENLNKVL

-2650 KSLTM
+2650 ESIRM
-2655 AYGDRATGYL
+2655 VGGQNAISYL
-2665 NNLLAEINGE
+2665 NTFIRDVNGQVRT
-2675 KIGEQ
+2675 EQ
-2680 SLNMIQKVTGHAKA
+2680 NPYSPLMGRAKA
-2694 AAIGGNLRVVVQ
+2694 AAIAGNLRVVVQ
-2706 QPTSYMRAMDVI
+2706 QPTAWGRAMAIIPPQYMIGGLVGKVDTKEMRQYAPIAQWKDWGYFRDGTTGANMKQLMLGKNSAADNVTDKAMALAGIMDDATWKRLYRSVELWVAHDMGENHSEAYRQEVGRRFTDVI
-2718 PTKYLMMGVF
+2718 D
-2728 KNSKLTGKTE
+2728 
-2738 IEEMYRVVP
+2738 R
-2747 EARWKNWGYGGD
+2747 
-2759 GFKGSNFKEL
+2759 
-2769 IQGKNLLGRVEDFG
+2769 
-2783 SGAAGFADD
+2783 
-2792 ITWHSMY
+2792 
-2799 RACAYW
+2799 
-2805 SEGEGH
+2805 
-2811 IRGTEDWR
+2811 
-2819 QDVRKKFNQVI
+2819 
-2830 DQTQVYDS
+2830 TQVVDS
-2838 PFKNGQIFKTGGS
+2838 VFERTQAMRSTNYGWQIA
-2851 FGDIFTAF
+2851 TAF
-2859 MKEPVTNYNV
+2859 MAEPLKTYNLLV
-2869 VMGHIGEINR
+2869 GTARGIANAE
-2879 LNTELRAAK
+2879 K
-2888 GDKAAVKSIKAMRR
+2888 GDKGAAVKTFLKAAIGFGIQ
-2902 KAVGGLVRGSLGVIL
+2902 AVLNAAAQSLW
-2917 AGVAAGLVT
+2917 
-2926 APIDIARDKDD
+2926 DIGRDKDD
-2937 EDWLTKLRNALLGES
+2937 DETWQEKFLQAMFGDE
-2952 VKDAWSSEDTT
+2952 
-2963 GLSKAAAVYG
+2963 
-2973 AVVDGSLLDN
+2973 VVDAVRTGEPLSGTPTEIVSAALGGNLQGNLN
-2983 VNPVGWI
+2983 VLNLIPVFKDVMSW
-2990 PILSSIQD
+2990 L
-2998 MIDGYDVEVMG
+2998 DGYDTELLGISDVKSIIEMGGSLYKSMTGNPQKKTTSYQAIQLIRKVFSVTGLPIGNIYREVESG
-3009 VGAIADVGQA
+3009 VNLATTLYAQYGGDSKKATELRFRFDKYYLTGSENRKIYYSLIYKARQEGNDELAMEIANWMIDQGVTKESIDTALQKMINDDA
-3019 ATDLTNSING
+3019 ENSDLINEYADAYNSGDIT
-3029 KPMRN
+3029 KMSS
-3034 TTRYYTYNLIK
+3034 LIDKAK
-3045 KLSVISGI
+3045 KRGISGDELQT
-3053 PISNLARAGESL
+3053 SAKKL
-3065 LNAGLMAYEEANGT
+3065 LNASESKDDEEK
-3079 SASELK
+3079 E
-3085 FLAEQQY
+3085 Y
-3092 YSPKSSSGQKA
+3092 Y
-3103 FLKTMYE
+3103 
-3110 AELEGNNDLAIRI
+3110 
-3123 GNFLIQ
+3123 
-3129 NGDMTYDDV
+3129 
-3138 QNQIASLVKADEKFS
+3138 
-3153 GLVED
+3153 
-3158 YANAY
+3158 
-3163 NSNNYTKLIEIGK
+3163 
-3176 KANQLGVSADHIQR
+3176 
-3190 AAKSLISGELGDYAD
+3190 
-3205 TYAAMVVNGET
+3205 T
-3216 DGLNDLLDA
+3216 DGF
-3225 AEAAGLNRFDV
+3225 G
-3236 IDRGAKKAEKLQ
+3236 G
-3248 AEFNKDSLM
+3248 
-3257 EDAEYKANYLY
+3257 DAEYDNTYLY
-3268 SSLAKAK
+3268 DQLA
-3275 LRGDSTMAGKITDAL
+3275 DD
-3290 TDMGKDEDKIS
+3290 
-3301 NGTASALKNLA
+3301 
-3312 AQQQGYKTY
+3312 
-3321 KELTDAGK
+3321 
-3329 ELDVSSSEYKLL
+3329 L
-3341 LSEFGDSQYKAS
+3341 LSGNESG
-3353 SVAEAII
+3353 AEEI
-3360 SGDTARAEKQI
+3360 TA
-3371 EELKKS
+3371 ELKKS
-3377 EWKDKS
+3377 GKEQKDIDS
-3383 ADEVSKT
+3383 G
-3390 VKSAIMSAMRKEMGY
+3390 VKSKIKARMLKDAGY
-3405 ESAEEFSEAGAVYDP
+3405 ESQEDMEAAGDEFDVDSEE
-3420 NSAGVKYVKKLDP
+3420 
-3433 DYQFYKYADIAA
+3433 YKYLHDTYSWTQYNSHSLADAA
-3445 AYLEGNTAAAQKMAN
+3445 LAGDSEKISRILKDAVGQTNTSGNVWTEESLKES
-3460 AIVGTHTD
+3460 AIRY
-3468 SGYERTEDDVWKGV
+3468 SLQSEFNEIYENGGGD
-3482 VNNLQ
+3482 
-3487 DKFNA
+3487 
-3492 CYNLGKGNESEWR
+3492 ESKWR
-3505 PYVKAMQSLG
+3505 PYVKAMQTLG
-3515 QNWDKTLSRY
+3515 KSWDDILKSYHKSTA
-3525 RKTSQYKKDS
+3525 YKELTGKK
-3535 GQS
+3535 

>member
-1 MPDITKKKQTT
+1 MPDITKKT
-12 TGTGSARKK
+12 TGAGSARKK

-104 KAASTADKTVPS
+104 KASAVADKTVPS

-122 RQMLGKPTTFA
+122 RQMLSKPTTFA

-166 KARQTPLIVP
+166 KARQTTLSAP

-188 GYLSPTAKTDAFG
+188 GYLSQTAKTDAFG

-227 QKQNKAADYMDE
+227 QKQNKAADYMGE
-239 RALAAQQEAAIKK
+239 KALAAQQEAAIKK

-279 NYGNNILN
+279 NYGVNILN

-330 NISTAWAQT
+330 NISAQWAQT
-339 VDTGV
+339 VDTAV
-344 RMAIDSLVM
+344 RMGIDATVT
-353 AAGAGVMGGA
+353 AATAGLFSGATA
-363 ATSANTGSRLVNTVL
+363 ATSGNRIANAVL

-428 GGSEKMINKLTDKIF
+428 GGTEKSINSVVDRITQKIPKSAPFDTF
-443 KKVPMNAP
+443 KEIFTNS
-451 MQLVKEKLSEA
+451 LEEA
-462 IEESFEELVQAPI
+462 LEEIIQAPI
-475 GNLGIRMAYDP
+475 GNLGTKLAYNPDQVVFDP
-486 NKEIFD
+486 AEQ
-492 LNEMVSNGWSAFI
+492 LSNGWSAFI
-505 SSLMLGGITTGIEYG
+505 SSLMLGGATAGIEYG
-520 VNQKW
+520 VNRNW
-525 KSQDISSQYAY
+525 KNQDISSQYAY

-565 QSYTIQQTLANGES
+565 QSYTIQQALSNGET

-653 ETATATNPET
+653 EVET
-663 VPQTARA
+663 STSIESVSRPARA

-677 QAIQEPETQTASEE
+677 QAIQEPETQAASEE
-691 LAAVTPSVA
+691 SAAVTPSVA
-700 TSVATP
+700 TSAATP
-706 ERRQAAQE
+706 EQRQAAQE
-714 QPLEISAREM
+714 QPLEISTREM

-740 RAAQNGESQTAYK
+740 RAAQSGESQTAYK

-798 IVARNTANQRKAT
+798 IVARNTANQRKAA

-986 SIHNKEA
+986 TIHNKEA

-1018 GDESVKAEGIASSRD
+1018 GDESVKAEGIASSRG

-1039 NENVTVL
+1039 SENVTVL

-1079 NKVITESEAAELRR
+1079 SKVITESEAAELRR

-1124 VTDNRKFSPVK
+1124 VADNRKFSPVK

-1141 YKVSVDFST
+1141 YKVSIDFST

-1174 KEEQLAIRKELVSMR
+1174 KEEQLSIRKELVSMR

-1249 AAFNTENG
+1249 AAFNAETG
-1257 TEYKSLREISKAGR
+1257 TEYKNLREISKAGR

-1297 SQIRE
+1297 SRIRE

-1311 PEMFLMVENLS
+1311 PEMFLTVENLS

-1512 WESYESYQE
+1512 WESYEAYQE

-1541 WGIPKP
+1541 WGIPRP

-1579 QFLSRDENG
+1579 QFLSRDESG

-1689 VEAVSKN
+1689 VEAVSKD

-1706 DEPDS
+1706 DD
-1711 KLFSRKEFG
+1711 
-1720 EIAKDDVVQEI
+1720 
-1731 ISDMEYEN
+1731 
-1739 YGIRIQEEDT
+1739 
-1749 ESVGKVMEHTSSN
+1749 
-1762 FGGDFDSEELSD
+1762 
-1774 IAGSLDGVSAIDVHN
+1774 
-1789 VRRLAEFGG
+1789 
-1798 YEGKVAYLL
+1798 
-1807 GSDDS
+1807 
-1812 DIGYDGG
+1812 
-1819 EIIMKD
+1819 
-1825 PVVLAKLEY
+1825 
-1834 RNGKL
+1834 
-1839 VVSES
+1839 
-1844 TNSDE
+1844 
-1849 KLQLREDNPYDW
+1849 PYDW
-1861 LDDGDEDYP
+1861 LDDGDEGYP
-1870 DEDTA
+1870 DEGTV
-1875 PTPGDEDAPPEAVV
+1875 PTPGDEDAPPETVI
-1889 KEGLGENW
+1889 KEDLGGDW

-1931 GAVDQVVKAAAKQY
+1931 GAVDKVVKAAAKQY
-1945 GATDTKQ
+1945 GAADTKQ
-1952 LNAAVHGALDYL
+1952 LNTAVHGALDYL

-1984 ETLSKTESV
+1984 GTLSKAESV

-2023 TDYNDF
+2023 TDYSDF

-2093 EDGQTSFVGNINEA
+2093 EDGQTSFIGNINEA

-2151 QELRN
+2151 QELKN

-2165 QTKAKAQAALT
+2165 RTEAKAQAALART
-2176 AQNTAKRIADIR
+2176 DFGIEMAQKQKELDSVQAQLKQTEKNLARAKKQAEKDALKARMTDYRNRMNALNKWLKAQERIAAIR
-2188 EANRLSKKKAAD
+2188 DANRLAKKKAAD

-2211 EKITNRLYRKLSKP
+2211 EKITTRLYRKLSKP

-2304 TPVRSMNKEQIEE
+2304 TPVRDMNKEQIEE

-2332 DKVRVNGQMRQATDV
+2332 DQVRVNGQMRQATDV
-2347 ARGIISDMAAR
+2347 ARRIIEENRSK
-2358 AKEDR
+2358 AKETR
-2363 KIFKPTAGAKEF
+2363 RILSGLQGMEKFFKYDLLDPT
-2375 LQWDMMDPV
+2375 
-2384 RFADRMGDGF
+2384 RFADMWGDGF
-2394 KEVYQNLR
+2394 KTVYSDLR
-2402 DGHDSKIEMWQEA
+2402 SAELEKIRLWAQFEKDTEKMMEDSGYSKKKAWKSEKTIHRITLDSGKKIELS
-2415 KDYIDSAAAE
+2415 SAQIME
-2425 SGLVGEKASEGRI
+2425 IYLLDKRG
-2438 QKALRNL
+2438 
-2445 EDSKVKI
+2445 
-2452 TAGGKGITVSK
+2452 
-2463 AQLMSLYNIDRRE
+2463 
-2476 QGRSHLYGGGIRLPS
+2476 QGRSHLYGGGITPGSAKSKGIVTENRASYRL
-2491 EDGTIIRTE
+2491 TE
-2500 HNTEYHITEEEVKAA
+2500 QDVKKM
-2515 IGNLSKEEIAFA
+2515 IELLSADEKKMADQMGKYA
-2527 NKLQKFLATDAARW
+2527 STTMSGW
-2541 GNKVSMEMYGYK
+2541 GNKASMELYGYK
-2553 KFNEDLYWTL
+2553 KFTESNYWPISTDSAWTHSDVSAETAG
-2563 RADHNFTRSEVGQPG
+2563 RAGDS
-2578 ETKRNASILSSG
+2578 ASIKNLG
-2590 FTKQLVEKASNPVY
+2590 MTKAVVQNASNPIMVG
-2604 LDSALDVFASHV
+2604 SVFDTFSKHA
-2616 TEMSSYA
+2616 TQMA
-2623 AYAVPLNTMNKVL
+2623 AYSAYLNPIENLNKVL

-2650 KSLTM
+2650 ESIRM
-2655 AYGDRATGYL
+2655 VGGQNAISYL
-2665 NNLLAEINGE
+2665 NTFIRDVNGQVRT
-2675 KIGEQ
+2675 EQ
-2680 SLNMIQKVTGHAKA
+2680 NPYSPLMGRAKA
-2694 AAIGGNLRVVVQ
+2694 AAIAGNLRVVVQ
-2706 QPTSYMRAMDVI
+2706 QPTAWGRAMAIIPPQYMLGGLVGKVDTKEMRQYAPIAQWKDWGYFRDGTTGANMKQLMLGKNSVADNVTDKAMALAGIMDDATWKRLYKSVELWVAHDMGENQSEAYHQEVGRRFTDVI
-2718 PTKYLMMGVF
+2718 D
-2728 KNSKLTGKTE
+2728 
-2738 IEEMYRVVP
+2738 R
-2747 EARWKNWGYGGD
+2747 
-2759 GFKGSNFKEL
+2759 
-2769 IQGKNLLGRVEDFG
+2769 
-2783 SGAAGFADD
+2783 
-2792 ITWHSMY
+2792 
-2799 RACAYW
+2799 
-2805 SEGEGH
+2805 
-2811 IRGTEDWR
+2811 
-2819 QDVRKKFNQVI
+2819 
-2830 DQTQVYDS
+2830 TQVVDS
-2838 PFKNGQIFKTGGS
+2838 VFERTQAMRSTNYGWQIA
-2851 FGDIFTAF
+2851 TAF
-2859 MKEPVTNYNV
+2859 MAEPLKTYNLLV
-2869 VMGHIGEINR
+2869 GAARGFANAEKGAKG
-2879 LNTELRAAK
+2879 TAAK
-2888 GDKAAVKSIKAMRR
+2888 VFLKAAIGFGLQ
-2902 KAVGGLVRGSLGVIL
+2902 AVLNAAAQSLW
-2917 AGVAAGLVT
+2917 
-2926 APIDIARDKDD
+2926 DIGRDKDD
-2937 EDWLTKLRNALLGES
+2937 DETWQEKFLQAMFGDEVVEAVRTGEPLSGTPTEIVSAALGGNLQGNLNVLNLIPVFKDVMSWL
-2952 VKDAWSSEDTT
+2952 
-2963 GLSKAAAVYG
+2963 
-2973 AVVDGSLLDN
+2973 
-2983 VNPVGWI
+2983 
-2990 PILSSIQD
+2990 
-2998 MIDGYDVEVMG
+2998 DGYDTELLGISDVKSIIEMSGSLYKSMTGNPQKKTTSYQAIQLIRKIFSITGLPIGNIYREVESG
-3009 VGAIADVGQA
+3009 VNFATTLYAQYGGDSKKATELRFRFDKYYLTGSENRKVYYSLIYKARQEGNDELAMEIANWMIDQGVTKESIDTALQKMINDDA
-3019 ATDLTNSING
+3019 ENSDLINEYADAYNNGDITKMSSIID
-3029 KPMRN
+3029 KA
-3034 TTRYYTYNLIK
+3034 K
-3045 KLSVISGI
+3045 KRGISGDELQT
-3053 PISNLARAGESL
+3053 SAKKL
-3065 LNAGLMAYEEANGT
+3065 LNASESKDDEEK
-3079 SASELK
+3079 E
-3085 FLAEQQY
+3085 Y
-3092 YSPKSSSGQKA
+3092 Y
-3103 FLKTMYE
+3103 
-3110 AELEGNNDLAIRI
+3110 
-3123 GNFLIQ
+3123 
-3129 NGDMTYDDV
+3129 
-3138 QNQIASLVKADEKFS
+3138 
-3153 GLVED
+3153 
-3158 YANAY
+3158 
-3163 NSNNYTKLIEIGK
+3163 
-3176 KANQLGVSADHIQR
+3176 
-3190 AAKSLISGELGDYAD
+3190 
-3205 TYAAMVVNGET
+3205 T
-3216 DGLNDLLDA
+3216 DGF
-3225 AEAAGLNRFDV
+3225 G
-3236 IDRGAKKAEKLQ
+3236 G
-3248 AEFNKDSLM
+3248 
-3257 EDAEYKANYLY
+3257 DAEYDNTYLY
-3268 SSLAKAK
+3268 DQLA
-3275 LRGDSTMAGKITDAL
+3275 DD
-3290 TDMGKDEDKIS
+3290 
-3301 NGTASALKNLA
+3301 
-3312 AQQQGYKTY
+3312 
-3321 KELTDAGK
+3321 
-3329 ELDVSSSEYKLL
+3329 L
-3341 LSEFGDSQYKAS
+3341 LSGDESG
-3353 SVAEAII
+3353 AEEI
-3360 SGDTARAEKQI
+3360 TA
-3371 EELKKS
+3371 ELKKS
-3377 EWKDKS
+3377 GKEQKDIDS
-3383 ADEVSKT
+3383 G
-3390 VKSAIMSAMRKEMGY
+3390 VKSKIKKRMLKDAGY
-3405 ESAEEFSEAGAVYDP
+3405 ESQEDMDAAGDEFDIDSKEYRYLHDTYSWTQYNSYSLADAALAGDSEKISRILKDAVGQTNTSGNVWTEESLKE
-3420 NSAGVKYVKKLDP
+3420 SAIRYSL
-3433 DYQFYKYADIAA
+3433 
-3445 AYLEGNTAAAQKMAN
+3445 QKEFN
-3460 AIVGTHTD
+3460 EI
-3468 SGYERTEDDVWKGV
+3468 YENGGGD
-3482 VNNLQ
+3482 
-3487 DKFNA
+3487 
-3492 CYNLGKGNESEWR
+3492 ESKWR
-3505 PYVKAMQSLG
+3505 PYVKAMQALG
-3515 QNWDKTLSRY
+3515 KSWDDILDSYHKSTA
-3525 RKTSQYKKDS
+3525 YKELTGKK
-3535 GQS
+3535 

>member
-40 EADGYTPDKPNT
+40 EADGYTPDKPST

-104 KAASTADKTVPS
+104 KASAVADKTVPS

-122 RQMLGKPTTFA
+122 RQMLSKPTTFA

-166 KARQTPLIVP
+166 KARQTPLIAP

-188 GYLSPTAKTDAFG
+188 GYLSLTAKTDAFG

-239 RALAAQQEAAIKK
+239 KALAAQQKSAIKK

-279 NYGNNILN
+279 NYGVNILN

-315 FKNISERAQQDIDSG
+315 FKNISERAQQDIDNG

-363 ATSANTGSRLVNTVL
+363 AASANTGSRLVNTVL

-451 MQLVKEKLSEA
+451 MQLVKEKLGEA

-545 GTLSDL
+545 KTLSDL

-565 QSYTIQQTLANGES
+565 QSYTIQQALANGES

-606 GERQAKQEQKRQKK
+606 GQRQAKQEQKRQKK
-620 NQSQQ
+620 DQSQQ

-653 ETATATNPET
+653 ETEPSTRIET

-677 QAIQEPETQTASEE
+677 QAIQEPETQAAPEE
-691 LAAVTPSVA
+691 SAAVTPPVA

-706 ERRQAAQE
+706 EQRQAAQN

-740 RAAQNGESQTAYK
+740 RAAQSGESQTAYK

-811 GTGGLM
+811 GTGGLV

-857 DKNGVVH
+857 DKDGVVH

-924 ENGQTLTRD
+924 ENGQSLTRD

-969 DGIRS
+969 DGIRA

-981 VIRDK
+981 IVRDGR
-986 SIHNKEA
+986 IHNKEA
-993 RILSRDLETF
+993 QILSRDMEAF
-1003 QRAERVWVSALSQST
+1003 QKAERLWVSALSGST
-1018 GDESVKAEGIASSRD
+1018 GEM
-1033 NSEAFE
+1033 
-1039 NENVTVL
+1039 NE
-1046 PGADVVDDGNE
+1046 E
-1057 VKYNLQTFGEA
+1057 
-1068 ERNKYIRGLVE
+1068 
-1079 NKVITESEAAELRR
+1079 
-1093 NLDNLVEI
+1093 
-1101 IDANREILDYTSS
+1101 
-1114 AVDTD
+1114 
-1119 SDGNV
+1119 
-1124 VTDNRKFSPVK
+1124 
-1135 PNSDPL
+1135 
-1141 YKVSVDFST
+1141 VSVNEKTAS
-1150 LCRKRVLQQAIVE
+1150 
-1163 QIQSRLGKALT
+1163 T
-1174 KEEQLAIRKELVSMR
+1174 KE
-1189 AEGAKIDVACGL
+1189 
-1201 CYVEARRLL
+1201 
-1210 AGKQIQNF
+1210 
-1218 LDNPEKVFADQLGKK
+1218 
-1233 NPVVNNMVK
+1233 
-1242 AEQNKMI
+1242 
-1249 AAFNTENG
+1249 
-1257 TEYKSLREISKAGR
+1257 AGR
-1271 KDVAAD
+1271 F
-1277 IRTAKRAILQKYST
+1277 
-1291 SGNEEL
+1291 
-1297 SQIRE
+1297 QIRE
-1302 KGVRMAKEN
+1302 ASDGKPVVVVTGNIFDGHSGEKSVDVIYKYLKGHIGEVYSLIESGQKVYIGKDLPGEYTRSKYTQNAGQYVKSIKNQAAQNIGE
-1311 PEMFLMVENLS
+1311 MVEISTNRRWE
-1322 KLRESDPLIYD
+1322 KNRKQKHARNAKYGFYKYDTRFAVKMGTNGYTVYD
-1333 AFTAFVRN
+1333 ATVVIRN
-1341 ATKSKAQEPRVP
+1341 SENGKKYLYDIVKIKRDNDVQLAATSYEASYGEAVYPSSNDIISNNASIPNSESNVNSQNAQTKEKFSLKETDWHTVMTEEETSEYNRKNINPNGGSPYYNDRSYRGYSKNGALSA
-1353 WIYGDSQIVS
+1353 YGHAMFADDPDSISGYSGRDDARDRGFYTVMHS
-1363 DKLAE
+1363 DLESIDNLKAAIAE
-1368 AMNRENGIRS
+1368 AWDEDAENGMTPS
-1378 QSWSDFEIVNILDY
+1378 GYEDVTGEEIAEQFDPEDI
-1392 MQAVMELSERGM
+1392 
-1404 KLQTYTKVPDF
+1404 
-1415 VDLMGKTGAMVNL
+1415 VDSAGAWD
-1428 SMIAKGRNGLAV
+1428 
-1440 NGELDFDQLE
+1440 NGELISWAFDRGLFDDVSGVKTYDGAVAWDESIIHRANEDSDE
-1450 GMKVSDMTRL
+1450 G
-1460 RKKYADTAGSIL
+1460 
-1472 VGVNDDHIIK
+1472 
-1482 AMQSDDIDYVIPY
+1482 VI
-1495 HASGMSEDMRR
+1495 
-1506 RAGILG
+1506 
-1512 WESYESYQE
+1512 
-1521 EKYVGG
+1521 
-1527 KKEGGRPKAPKFSE
+1527 
-1541 WGIPKP
+1541 
-1547 EDDTSNGLDLMRT
+1547 
-1560 MADRY
+1560 
-1565 LQLCYERGYTPKFP
+1565 
-1579 QFLSRDENG
+1579 
-1588 LYHTIP
+1588 
-1594 GTSDNYWKLL
+1594 
-1604 IDRKMVSTE
+1604 
-1613 SGKIDGHY
+1613 
-1621 IRQNAL
+1621 
-1627 KPIFDFGEVKRMLT
+1627 
-1641 DALGDTRLQA
+1641 
-1651 NAEAARK
+1651 
-1658 VVYKYLHGGID
+1658 
-1669 ATEETLDAVKNMN
+1669 
-1682 DQMIDQA
+1682 
-1689 VEAVSKN
+1689 
-1696 LKSNKYQLRE
+1696 
-1706 DEPDS
+1706 
-1711 KLFSRKEFG
+1711 G
-1720 EIAKDDVVQEI
+1720 EIK
-1731 ISDMEYEN
+1731 
-1739 YGIRIQEEDT
+1739 
-1749 ESVGKVMEHTSSN
+1749 
-1762 FGGDFDSEELSD
+1762 
-1774 IAGSLDGVSAIDVHN
+1774 
-1789 VRRLAEFGG
+1789 
-1798 YEGKVAYLL
+1798 
-1807 GSDDS
+1807 
-1812 DIGYDGG
+1812 
-1819 EIIMKD
+1819 
-1825 PVVLAKLEY
+1825 
-1834 RNGKL
+1834 
-1839 VVSES
+1839 
-1844 TNSDE
+1844 DE

-1889 KEGLGENW
+1889 KENLDENW

-1931 GAVDQVVKAAAKQY
+1931 GAVDKVVKAAAKQY
-1945 GATDTKQ
+1945 GAADTKQ
-1952 LNAAVHGALDYL
+1952 LNVAVHGALDYL
-1964 ARHGEEGTGSAI
+1964 ARHGEEGTESAV

-1984 ETLSKTESV
+1984 SALSKAESV

-2063 SSEIINP
+2063 SSDIINP

-2093 EDGQTSFVGNINEA
+2093 EDGQTSFIGNINEA

-2151 QELRN
+2151 QELKN

-2165 QTKAKAQAALT
+2165 RTEAKAQAALT

-2188 EANRLSKKKAAD
+2188 EANRLAKKKAAD

-2211 EKITNRLYRKLSKP
+2211 EKITTRLYRKLSKP
-2225 TDTQHIPQGFRV
+2225 ADTQHIPQGFRV
-2237 SVANFLSSLDFEGR
+2237 SAANFLSSLDFEGR

-2332 DKVRVNGQMRQATDV
+2332 DQVRVNGQMRQATDV
-2347 ARGIISDMAAR
+2347 ARRIIKENQSK
-2358 AKEDR
+2358 AKETR
-2363 KIFKPTAGAKEF
+2363 RILSGLQGMEKFFKYDLLDPT
-2375 LQWDMMDPV
+2375 
-2384 RFADRMGDGF
+2384 RFADMWGDGF
-2394 KEVYQNLR
+2394 KTVYSDLR
-2402 DGHDSKIEMWQEA
+2402 SAELEKIRLWAQFEKDTEKMMGDSGYSKKKAWKSEKTIHKVTLDSGKHIELS
-2415 KDYIDSAAAE
+2415 SAQIME
-2425 SGLVGEKASEGRI
+2425 IYL
-2438 QKALRNL
+2438 LN
-2445 EDSKVKI
+2445 
-2452 TAGGKGITVSK
+2452 
-2463 AQLMSLYNIDRRE
+2463 NRE
-2476 QGRSHLYGGGIRLPS
+2476 QGRSHLYGGGITPGSIKNRGVVTENRASYRL
-2491 EDGTIIRTE
+2491 TE
-2500 HNTEYHITEEEVKAA
+2500 QDVKKM
-2515 IGNLSKEEIAFA
+2515 IELLSADEKKMADQMGQYA
-2527 NKLQKFLATDAARW
+2527 STAMSGW
-2541 GNKVSMEMYGYK
+2541 GNKASMELYGYK
-2553 KFNEDLYWTL
+2553 KFTESNYWPISTDSAWTHSDVSAETAG
-2563 RADHNFTRSEVGQPG
+2563 RAGDS
-2578 ETKRNASILSSG
+2578 ASIKNLG
-2590 FTKQLVEKASNPVY
+2590 MTKAVVQNASNPIMVG
-2604 LDSALDVFASHV
+2604 SVFDTFSKHA
-2616 TEMSSYA
+2616 TQMA
-2623 AYAVPLNTMNKVL
+2623 AYSAYLNPIENLNKVL

-2650 KSLTM
+2650 ESIRM
-2655 AYGDRATGYL
+2655 VGGQNAISYL
-2665 NNLLAEINGE
+2665 NTFIRDVNGQVRT
-2675 KIGEQ
+2675 EQ
-2680 SLNMIQKVTGHAKA
+2680 NPYSPLMGRAKA
-2694 AAIGGNLRVVVQ
+2694 AAIAGNLRVVVQ
-2706 QPTSYMRAMDVI
+2706 QPTAWGRAAAIIPPQYMIGGLVGKVDTKEMRQYAPIAQWKDWGYFRDGTTGANMKQLMLGKNSAADNATDKAMALAGIMDDVTWKRLYKSVELWVAHDMGENRSEAYRQEVGRRFTDVI
-2718 PTKYLMMGVF
+2718 D
-2728 KNSKLTGKTE
+2728 
-2738 IEEMYRVVP
+2738 R
-2747 EARWKNWGYGGD
+2747 
-2759 GFKGSNFKEL
+2759 
-2769 IQGKNLLGRVEDFG
+2769 
-2783 SGAAGFADD
+2783 
-2792 ITWHSMY
+2792 
-2799 RACAYW
+2799 
-2805 SEGEGH
+2805 
-2811 IRGTEDWR
+2811 
-2819 QDVRKKFNQVI
+2819 
-2830 DQTQVYDS
+2830 TQVVDS
-2838 PFKNGQIFKTGGS
+2838 VFERTQAMRSTNYGWQIA
-2851 FGDIFTAF
+2851 TAF
-2859 MKEPVTNYNV
+2859 MAEPLKTYNLLV
-2869 VMGHIGEINR
+2869 GTARGIANAE
-2879 LNTELRAAK
+2879 K
-2888 GDKAAVKSIKAMRR
+2888 GDKGAAVKTFLKAAIGFGIQ
-2902 KAVGGLVRGSLGVIL
+2902 AVLNAAAQSLW
-2917 AGVAAGLVT
+2917 
-2926 APIDIARDKDD
+2926 DIGRDKDD
-2937 EDWLTKLRNALLGES
+2937 DETWQEKFLQAMFGDE
-2952 VKDAWSSEDTT
+2952 
-2963 GLSKAAAVYG
+2963 
-2973 AVVDGSLLDN
+2973 VVDAVRTGEPLSGTPTEIVSAALGGNLQGNLN
-2983 VNPVGWI
+2983 VLNLIPVFKDVMSW
-2990 PILSSIQD
+2990 L
-2998 MIDGYDVEVMG
+2998 DGYDTELIGISDVKSIIETSGSLYKSMTGDPQKKTTSYQAIQLIRKISSITGLPIGNIYREVESG
-3009 VGAIADVGQA
+3009 VNLATTLYAQYGGDSKKATELRFRFDKYYLTGSENRKTYYSLIYKARQEGNDELAMEIANWMIDQGVTKESIDTALQKMINDDA
-3019 ATDLTNSING
+3019 ENSDLITEYADAYNSGDIA
-3029 KPMRN
+3029 KMSS
-3034 TTRYYTYNLIK
+3034 TIDKAK
-3045 KLSVISGI
+3045 KRGISGDELQT
-3053 PISNLARAGESL
+3053 SAKKL
-3065 LNAGLMAYEEANGT
+3065 LNA
-3079 SASELK
+3079 SD
-3085 FLAEQQY
+3085 
-3092 YSPKSSSGQKA
+3092 SSG
-3103 FLKTMYE
+3103 
-3110 AELEGNNDLAIRI
+3110 
-3123 GNFLIQ
+3123 
-3129 NGDMTYDDV
+3129 DDEE
-3138 QNQIASLVKADEKFS
+3138 EK
-3153 GLVED
+3153 
-3158 YANAY
+3158 
-3163 NSNNYTKLIEIGK
+3163 NY
-3176 KANQLGVSADHIQR
+3176 
-3190 AAKSLISGELGDYAD
+3190 Y
-3205 TYAAMVVNGET
+3205 T
-3216 DGLNDLLDA
+3216 DGFGGDAEYDNTYLYDQLANDLLSGNKSGAEKITTELKKSGKEQKDIDSGVKSKIKARMLKDA
-3225 AEAAGLNRFDV
+3225 GYESQEDMEAAGDEFDV
-3236 IDRGAKKAEKLQ
+3236 
-3248 AEFNKDSLM
+3248 DSK
-3257 EDAEYKANYLY
+3257 EYRYLHDTY
-3268 SSLAKAK
+3268 SWTQYNSHSLADAA
-3275 LRGDSTMAGKITDAL
+3275 LAGDS
-3290 TDMGKDEDKIS
+3290 DKIS
-3301 NGTASALKNLA
+3301 RILKDAVGQTNTSGNVWTEESLKESAIRYSLQSEFNEVYENGGGDESKWRPYIKAMQALGKSWDDILKSYHKSTA
-3312 AQQQGYKTY
+3312 Y
-3321 KELTDAGK
+3321 KELTGK
-3329 ELDVSSSEYKLL
+3329 K
-3341 LSEFGDSQYKAS
+3341 
-3353 SVAEAII
+3353 
-3360 SGDTARAEKQI
+3360 
-3371 EELKKS
+3371 
-3377 EWKDKS
+3377 
-3383 ADEVSKT
+3383 
-3390 VKSAIMSAMRKEMGY
+3390 
-3405 ESAEEFSEAGAVYDP
+3405 
-3420 NSAGVKYVKKLDP
+3420 
-3433 DYQFYKYADIAA
+3433 
-3445 AYLEGNTAAAQKMAN
+3445 
-3460 AIVGTHTD
+3460 
-3468 SGYERTEDDVWKGV
+3468 
-3482 VNNLQ
+3482 
-3487 DKFNA
+3487 
-3492 CYNLGKGNESEWR
+3492 
-3505 PYVKAMQSLG
+3505 
-3515 QNWDKTLSRY
+3515 
-3525 RKTSQYKKDS
+3525 
-3535 GQS
+3535 

>member
-12 TGTGSARKK
+12 TGMGSARKK

-40 EADGYTPDKPNT
+40 QADGYTPDKPNT

-86 RRANERTARTNYM
+86 RRANEQTARTNYM

-104 KAASTADKTVPS
+104 KAASTADKAVPS
-116 MAFQML
+116 MAFHML
-122 RQMLGKPTTFA
+122 RQMLSKPSTFA

-166 KARQTPLIVP
+166 KARQTPLIAP

-188 GYLSPTAKTDAFG
+188 GFLSPTAKTDAFG

-239 RALAAQQEAAIKK
+239 KALAAQQKAAIKK

-279 NYGNNILN
+279 NYGGNILN

-363 ATSANTGSRLVNTVL
+363 AASANTGSRLVNTVL

-451 MQLVKEKLSEA
+451 MQLVKEKLGEA

-545 GTLSDL
+545 QTLSDL

-565 QSYTIQQTLANGES
+565 QSYTIQQALANGES

-647 MPESGT
+647 MPETGT
-653 ETATATNPET
+653 ETEPSTRIET

-677 QAIQEPETQTASEE
+677 QAIQEPETQAASGESGNQARE
-691 LAAVTPSVA
+691 VA

-706 ERRQAAQE
+706 EQRQAAQN

-724 NSYGENGQR
+724 NSFGENGQR

-798 IVARNTANQRKAT
+798 IVARNTANQREVT
-811 GTGGLM
+811 GTGGLV

-933 DAEEEIVANASE
+933 EAEEEIVANASE
-945 RFLTDKESV
+945 MFLRDKESV
-954 DLMVKQNRGVAKKIL
+954 NLMVKQNRGVAKKIL
-969 DGIRS
+969 DGIRA

-981 VIRDK
+981 IVRDGR
-986 SIHNKEA
+986 IHNKEA
-993 RILSRDLETF
+993 QILSRDMEAF
-1003 QRAERVWVSALSQST
+1003 QKAERLWVTALSGST
-1018 GDESVKAEGIASSRD
+1018 GDESVKAEGIASSRGS
-1033 NSEAFE
+1033 SEAFE
-1039 NENVTVL
+1039 SENVTVL

-1057 VKYNLQTFGEA
+1057 IKYNLQTFGEA

-1079 NKVITESEAAELRR
+1079 SKVITESEAAELRR

-1101 IDANREILDYTSS
+1101 IDANKEILDYTSS

-1124 VTDNRKFSPVK
+1124 VADNRKFSPVK

-1163 QIQSRLGKALT
+1163 QIQARLGKALT
-1174 KEEQLAIRKELVSMR
+1174 KEEQLSIRKELVSMR

-1210 AGKQIQNF
+1210 AGKQIQHF

-1249 AAFNTENG
+1249 AAFNAESG
-1257 TEYKSLREISKAGR
+1257 TEYKNLREISKAGR

-1311 PEMFLMVENLS
+1311 PEMFLTVENLS

-1353 WIYGDSQIVS
+1353 WIYGDSQAVS
-1363 DKLAE
+1363 DNLAE

-1428 SMIAKGRNGLAV
+1428 SMIAKGRKGLAV

-1512 WESYESYQE
+1512 WESYEAYQE

-1541 WGIPKP
+1541 WGIPRP

-1658 VVYKYLHGGID
+1658 VVYKYFHGGID

-1689 VEAVSKN
+1689 VEAVSKD

-1706 DEPDS
+1706 
-1711 KLFSRKEFG
+1711 
-1720 EIAKDDVVQEI
+1720 A
-1731 ISDMEYEN
+1731 
-1739 YGIRIQEEDT
+1739 
-1749 ESVGKVMEHTSSN
+1749 
-1762 FGGDFDSEELSD
+1762 
-1774 IAGSLDGVSAIDVHN
+1774 
-1789 VRRLAEFGG
+1789 
-1798 YEGKVAYLL
+1798 
-1807 GSDDS
+1807 
-1812 DIGYDGG
+1812 
-1819 EIIMKD
+1819 
-1825 PVVLAKLEY
+1825 
-1834 RNGKL
+1834 
-1839 VVSES
+1839 
-1844 TNSDE
+1844 
-1849 KLQLREDNPYDW
+1849 NPYDW
-1861 LDDGDEDYP
+1861 LDDGDEDYS
-1870 DEDTA
+1870 DEGIA
-1875 PTPGDEDAPPEAVV
+1875 PTPGDEDAPPETVV
-1889 KEGLGENW
+1889 KEDLGENW

-1925 FKDVKP
+1925 FKDVKQD
-1931 GAVDQVVKAAAKQY
+1931 AVDKVVKAAAKQY
-1945 GATDTKQ
+1945 GAADTKQ
-1952 LNAAVHGALDYL
+1952 LNVAVHGALDYL

-1984 ETLSKTESV
+1984 ETLSKAESV

-2093 EDGQTSFVGNINEA
+2093 VDGQTSFIGNINEA

-2130 KLRQQLIKQ
+2130 KLRRQLIKQ

-2151 QELRN
+2151 QGLKN

-2165 QTKAKAQAALT
+2165 RTEAKAQAALT

-2188 EANRLSKKKAAD
+2188 EANRLAKKKAAD

-2211 EKITNRLYRKLSKP
+2211 EKITTRLYRKLSKP

-2269 ARECRRIANAEANDA
+2269 ARECRRIANAEANDT

-2304 TPVRSMNKEQIEE
+2304 TPVRDMNKEQIEE

-2332 DKVRVNGQMRQATDV
+2332 DQVRVNGQMRQATEV

-2384 RFADRMGDGF
+2384 RFADRMGDSF

-2452 TAGGKGITVSK
+2452 TAGGKEITVSK

-2541 GNKVSMEMYGYK
+2541 GNKASMEMYGYK

-2675 KIGEQ
+2675 KIGAQ
-2680 SLNMIQKVTGHAKA
+2680 SPNMIQKVTGHAKA

-2728 KNSKLTGKTE
+2728 KNSKLTGKAE

-2792 ITWHSMY
+2792 ITWHSIY

-2902 KAVGGLVRGSLGVIL
+2902 KAVGGLVRGSLGIIL

-2990 PILSSIQD
+2990 PVLSSIQD

-3205 TYAAMVVNGET
+3205 AYASMVVNGTT
-3216 DGLNDLLDA
+3216 DGLDDLLDA

-3236 IDRGAKKAEKLQ
+3236 IDRGSKKAEKLQ

-3257 EDAEYKANYLY
+3257 EDAEYKTAYLY

-3275 LRGDSTMAGKITDAL
+3275 LRGDSTMAGKITDTL

-3301 NGTASALKNLA
+3301 NGTANALKNLA

-3492 CYNLGKGNESEWR
+3492 CYNLGKGDESKWR

>member
-12 TGTGSARKK
+12 TGIGSARKK

-40 EADGYTPDKPNT
+40 QADGYTPDKPNT

-60 TTPIIGAGQ
+60 TAPIIGAGQ

-86 RRANERTARTNYM
+86 RRANEQTARTNYM

-104 KAASTADKTVPS
+104 KAASTADKAVPS
-116 MAFQML
+116 MAFHMLLQMFS
-122 RQMLGKPTTFA
+122 KPSTFA

-166 KARQTPLIVP
+166 KARQTTLTAP

-239 RALAAQQEAAIKK
+239 RALAAQQKAVIKE
-252 AQAGRSPEEQIV
+252 AQAGRTPEEQV
-264 RFLGGTGRAAQNSIY
+264 ARFLGGTGRAAQGSVY
-279 NYGNNILN
+279 NYGSNILN
-287 SIDALNHK
+287 TIDALNHK

-315 FKNISERAQQDIDSG
+315 FKNISERAQQDIDNG

-363 ATSANTGSRLVNTVL
+363 AASANTGSRLVNTVL

-451 MQLVKEKLSEA
+451 MQLVKEKLGEA

-505 SSLMLGGITTGIEYG
+505 SSLMLGGITTGVEYG
-520 VNQKW
+520 VNRNW
-525 KSQDISSQYAY
+525 KNQDISSQYAY

-545 GTLSDL
+545 KTLSDL
-551 LSQAE
+551 LTQAE
-556 TSNNVNARF
+556 TSNSVSARF
-565 QSYTIQQTLANGES
+565 QSYTIQQALSNGET

-589 ATMAE
+589 ASMAE
-594 NEQIEAERQKIV
+594 AEQIDAERQKIV

-634 TDRVISAPLDEEV
+634 TDNVISAPLDEEV

-653 ETATATNPET
+653 ETETVTNPET
-663 VPQTARA
+663 VPQIARA
-670 DENTASI
+670 DENIASI
-677 QAIQEPETQTASEE
+677 QAIQEPETQAAPEESAS
-691 LAAVTPSVA
+691 VTH
-700 TSVATP
+700 SVATP
-706 ERRQAAQE
+706 VATPETRE
-714 QPLEISAREM
+714 QPLEISAREL

-740 RAAQNGESQTAYK
+740 RAAQSGESQTAYK

-774 AFSGS
+774 AFSGN

-786 AAYMSGVNDNAA
+786 AAYMSGVNDNAS

-811 GTGGLM
+811 GAGGLM

-831 YLDALGRAFRV
+831 YLDAVGRAFRV

-864 IAADTTRPAAGVLN
+864 VAADTTRPAAGVLN

-924 ENGQTLTRD
+924 ENDQTLTRD
-933 DAEEEIVANASE
+933 EAEEEIVANASE
-945 RFLTDKESV
+945 MFLRDKESIN
-954 DLMVKQNRGVAKKIL
+954 LMVKQNRGVAKKIL
-969 DGIRS
+969 DGIRA

-981 VIRDK
+981 IVRDGR
-986 SIHNKEA
+986 IHNKEA
-993 RILSRDLETF
+993 QILSRDMEAF
-1003 QRAERVWVSALSQST
+1003 QKAERLWVSALSGST
-1018 GDESVKAEGIASSRD
+1018 GDESVKAEGIASSRG

-1039 NENVTVL
+1039 SKNVTVL

-1057 VKYNLQTFGEA
+1057 IKYNLQTFGEA

-1079 NKVITESEAAELRR
+1079 SKVITESEAAELRR

-1101 IDANREILDYTSS
+1101 IDANKEILDYTSS

-1163 QIQSRLGKALT
+1163 QIQARLGKALT

-1210 AGKQIQNF
+1210 AGKQIQHF

-1249 AAFNTENG
+1249 AAFNAENG
-1257 TEYKSLREISKAGR
+1257 TEYKNLREISKAGR

-1297 SQIRE
+1297 SRIRE

-1311 PEMFLMVENLS
+1311 PEMFLTVENLS
-1322 KLRESDPLIYD
+1322 KLKESDPLIYD

-1363 DKLAE
+1363 DNLAE

-1450 GMKVSDMTRL
+1450 GMKVSDMIRL
-1460 RKKYADTAGSIL
+1460 RKKYADTVGSIL

-1541 WGIPKP
+1541 WGIPRP

-1579 QFLSRDENG
+1579 QFLSRAEDG

-1658 VVYKYLHGGID
+1658 VVYKYFHGGID

-1689 VEAVSKN
+1689 VEAVSKG

-1706 DEPDS
+1706 DDRKNINPNGGSPYYNDRSYRGYSKSGALSAYGHAMFADDPDS
-1711 KLFSRKEFG
+1711 ISGYSGRDDARDRGFYTVMHSDLESIDNLKAAIAEAWDEDAENGMTPSGYEDVTGEEIAEQFDPEDIVDSAGAWDNGELISWAFDRGLFDDVSGVKTYDGAVAWDQSIIHRANEDSDEGVIG
-1720 EIAKDDVVQEI
+1720 EIK
-1731 ISDMEYEN
+1731 
-1739 YGIRIQEEDT
+1739 
-1749 ESVGKVMEHTSSN
+1749 
-1762 FGGDFDSEELSD
+1762 
-1774 IAGSLDGVSAIDVHN
+1774 
-1789 VRRLAEFGG
+1789 
-1798 YEGKVAYLL
+1798 
-1807 GSDDS
+1807 
-1812 DIGYDGG
+1812 
-1819 EIIMKD
+1819 
-1825 PVVLAKLEY
+1825 
-1834 RNGKL
+1834 
-1839 VVSES
+1839 
-1844 TNSDE
+1844 DE

-1861 LDDGDEDYP
+1861 LDDGGEDYS

-1875 PTPGDEDAPPEAVV
+1875 PTPGDEDAPPETVI
-1889 KEGLGENW
+1889 KEDLGGDW

-1910 NVESTIAA
+1910 NVEPAVAA

-1931 GAVDQVVKAAAKQY
+1931 DAVAKVVKAAAKQY
-1945 GATDTKQ
+1945 GAADTAQ
-1952 LNAAVHGALDYL
+1952 LNTAVHGALDYL
-1964 ARHGEEGTGSAI
+1964 ARHGEEGTESAV

-1984 ETLSKTESV
+1984 SALNKAESV

-2063 SSEIINP
+2063 SSDIINP

-2093 EDGQTSFVGNINEA
+2093 EDGQTSFIGNINEA

-2151 QELRN
+2151 QELKN

-2165 QTKAKAQAALT
+2165 RTEAKAQAALT
-2176 AQNTAKRIADIR
+2176 AQNTTKRIADIR
-2188 EANRLSKKKAAD
+2188 EANRLAKKKAAD

-2211 EKITNRLYRKLSKP
+2211 EKITTRLYRKLSKP

-2269 ARECRRIANAEANDA
+2269 ARECRRIANAEANDT

-2304 TPVRSMNKEQIEE
+2304 TPVRDMNKEQIEE

-2332 DKVRVNGQMRQATDV
+2332 DQVRVNGQMRQATDV
-2347 ARGIISDMAAR
+2347 ARRIIEENRSK
-2358 AKEDR
+2358 AKETR
-2363 KIFKPTAGAKEF
+2363 RILSGLQGMEKFFKYDLLDPT
-2375 LQWDMMDPV
+2375 
-2384 RFADRMGDGF
+2384 RFADMWGDGF
-2394 KEVYQNLR
+2394 KTVYSDLR
-2402 DGHDSKIEMWQEA
+2402 SAELEKIRLWAQFDKDTEKMMEDSGYSKKKAWKSEKTIHRITLDSGKKIELS
-2415 KDYIDSAAAE
+2415 SAQIME
-2425 SGLVGEKASEGRI
+2425 IYLLDKRG
-2438 QKALRNL
+2438 
-2445 EDSKVKI
+2445 
-2452 TAGGKGITVSK
+2452 
-2463 AQLMSLYNIDRRE
+2463 
-2476 QGRSHLYGGGIRLPS
+2476 QGRSHLYGGGITPGSTKSKGVVTENRASYRL
-2491 EDGTIIRTE
+2491 TE
-2500 HNTEYHITEEEVKAA
+2500 QDVKNLIGLLSAEEKSMADQMGKYA
-2515 IGNLSKEEIAFA
+2515 STTMSG
-2527 NKLQKFLATDAARW
+2527 W
-2541 GNKVSMEMYGYK
+2541 GNKASMELYGYK
-2553 KFNEDLYWTL
+2553 KFTESNYWPISTDS
-2563 RADHNFTRSEVGQPG
+2563 AWTHSDVSA
-2578 ETKRNASILSSG
+2578 ETAGRTGDSASIKNLG
-2590 FTKQLVEKASNPVY
+2590 MTKAVVQNASNPIMVG
-2604 LDSALDVFASHV
+2604 SVFDTFSKHA
-2616 TEMSSYA
+2616 TQMAAYA
-2623 AYAVPLNTMNKVL
+2623 AYLNPIENLNKVL

-2650 KSLTM
+2650 ESIRM
-2655 AYGDRATGYL
+2655 VGGQNAISYL
-2665 NNLLAEINGE
+2665 NTFIRDVNGQVRT
-2675 KIGEQ
+2675 EQ
-2680 SLNMIQKVTGHAKA
+2680 NPYSPLMGRAKA
-2694 AAIGGNLRVVVQ
+2694 AAIAGNLRVVVQ
-2706 QPTSYMRAMDVI
+2706 QPTAWGRAMAIIPPQYMIGGLVGKVDTKEMRQYAPIAQWKDWGYFRDGTTGANMKQLMLGKNSVADNVTDKAMALAGIMDDATWKRLYKSVELWVAHDMGENQSEAYHQEVGRRFTDVI
-2718 PTKYLMMGVF
+2718 D
-2728 KNSKLTGKTE
+2728 
-2738 IEEMYRVVP
+2738 R
-2747 EARWKNWGYGGD
+2747 
-2759 GFKGSNFKEL
+2759 
-2769 IQGKNLLGRVEDFG
+2769 
-2783 SGAAGFADD
+2783 
-2792 ITWHSMY
+2792 
-2799 RACAYW
+2799 
-2805 SEGEGH
+2805 
-2811 IRGTEDWR
+2811 
-2819 QDVRKKFNQVI
+2819 
-2830 DQTQVYDS
+2830 TQVVDS
-2838 PFKNGQIFKTGGS
+2838 VFERTQAMRSTNYGWQIA
-2851 FGDIFTAF
+2851 TAF
-2859 MKEPVTNYNV
+2859 MAEPLKTYNLLA
-2869 VMGHIGEINR
+2869 GAARGFANAEKGAKGA
-2879 LNTELRAAK
+2879 AAK
-2888 GDKAAVKSIKAMRR
+2888 TFLKAAIGFGLQ
-2902 KAVGGLVRGSLGVIL
+2902 AVLNAAAQSLW
-2917 AGVAAGLVT
+2917 
-2926 APIDIARDKDD
+2926 DIGRDKDD
-2937 EDWLTKLRNALLGES
+2937 DETWQEKFLQAMFGDE
-2952 VKDAWSSEDTT
+2952 
-2963 GLSKAAAVYG
+2963 
-2973 AVVDGSLLDN
+2973 VVDAVRTGEPLSGAPTEIVSAALGGNLQGNLN
-2983 VNPVGWI
+2983 VLNLIPVFKDVMSW
-2990 PILSSIQD
+2990 L
-2998 MIDGYDVEVMG
+2998 DGYDTELIGISDVKSIIETSGSLYKSMTGDPQKKTTSYQAIQLIRKISSITGLPIGNIYREVESG
-3009 VGAIADVGQA
+3009 VNLATTLYAQYGGDSKKATELRFRFDKYYLTGSENRKVYYSLIYKARQEGNDELAMEIANWMIDQGVTKESIDTALQKMINDDA
-3019 ATDLTNSING
+3019 ENSDLITEYADAYNSGDIA
-3029 KPMRN
+3029 KMSS
-3034 TTRYYTYNLIK
+3034 TIDKAK
-3045 KLSVISGI
+3045 KRGISGDELQT
-3053 PISNLARAGESL
+3053 SAKKL
-3065 LNAGLMAYEEANGT
+3065 LNASESTDEE
-3079 SASELK
+3079 EEK
-3085 FLAEQQY
+3085 EY
-3092 YSPKSSSGQKA
+3092 Y
-3103 FLKTMYE
+3103 
-3110 AELEGNNDLAIRI
+3110 
-3123 GNFLIQ
+3123 
-3129 NGDMTYDDV
+3129 
-3138 QNQIASLVKADEKFS
+3138 
-3153 GLVED
+3153 
-3158 YANAY
+3158 
-3163 NSNNYTKLIEIGK
+3163 
-3176 KANQLGVSADHIQR
+3176 
-3190 AAKSLISGELGDYAD
+3190 
-3205 TYAAMVVNGET
+3205 T
-3216 DGLNDLLDA
+3216 DGFGGDAEYDNTYLYDQLANDLLSGNRSGAEKITAELKKSGKEQKDIDSGVKSKIKARMLKDA
-3225 AEAAGLNRFDV
+3225 GYESQEDMEAAGDEFDV
-3236 IDRGAKKAEKLQ
+3236 DSKEYRYLHDTYSWTQYNSHSLADAALAGDSDKISRILKDAVGQTNTSGNVWTEESLKESAIRYTLQ
-3248 AEFNKDSLM
+3248 AEFNEVYENGGGDESKWRP
-3257 EDAEYKANYLY
+3257 YIKAMQALGKSWDDILKSYR
-3268 SSLAKAK
+3268 K
-3275 LRGDSTMAGKITDAL
+3275 STP
-3290 TDMGKDEDKIS
+3290 
-3301 NGTASALKNLA
+3301 
-3312 AQQQGYKTY
+3312 Y
-3321 KELTDAGK
+3321 KELTGK
-3329 ELDVSSSEYKLL
+3329 K
-3341 LSEFGDSQYKAS
+3341 
-3353 SVAEAII
+3353 
-3360 SGDTARAEKQI
+3360 
-3371 EELKKS
+3371 
-3377 EWKDKS
+3377 
-3383 ADEVSKT
+3383 
-3390 VKSAIMSAMRKEMGY
+3390 
-3405 ESAEEFSEAGAVYDP
+3405 
-3420 NSAGVKYVKKLDP
+3420 
-3433 DYQFYKYADIAA
+3433 
-3445 AYLEGNTAAAQKMAN
+3445 
-3460 AIVGTHTD
+3460 
-3468 SGYERTEDDVWKGV
+3468 
-3482 VNNLQ
+3482 
-3487 DKFNA
+3487 
-3492 CYNLGKGNESEWR
+3492 
-3505 PYVKAMQSLG
+3505 
-3515 QNWDKTLSRY
+3515 
-3525 RKTSQYKKDS
+3525 
-3535 GQS
+3535 

>member
-86 RRANERTARTNYM
+86 RRANEQTARTNYM

-104 KAASTADKTVPS
+104 KASAVADKTVPS

-122 RQMLGKPTTFA
+122 RQMLSKPTTFA

-166 KARQTPLIVP
+166 KARQTPLIAP

-239 RALAAQQEAAIKK
+239 KALAAQQKAAIKK

-279 NYGNNILN
+279 NYGGNILN

-330 NISTAWAQT
+330 NISVQWAQT
-339 VDTGV
+339 VDTAV
-344 RMAIDSLVM
+344 RMGIDATIT
-353 AAGAGVMGGA
+353 AATAGLFSGATA
-363 ATSANTGSRLVNTVL
+363 ATSGNRIANAVL

-428 GGSEKMINKLTDKIF
+428 GGTEKSINSVVDRITQKIPKSAPFGTF
-443 KKVPMNAP
+443 KEIFTNS
-451 MQLVKEKLSEA
+451 LEEA
-462 IEESFEELVQAPI
+462 LEEIIQAPI
-475 GNLGIRMAYDP
+475 GNLGTKLAYNPDQVVFDP
-486 NKEIFD
+486 VEQ
-492 LNEMVSNGWSAFI
+492 LSNGWSAFI
-505 SSLMLGGITTGIEYG
+505 SSLMLGGATAGIEYG
-520 VNQKW
+520 VNRNW
-525 KSQDISSQYAY
+525 KNQDISSQYAY

-565 QSYTIQQTLANGES
+565 QSYTIQQALANGES

-625 TEETPVQQE
+625 TEEAPVQQE

-647 MPESGT
+647 MPETGT
-653 ETATATNPET
+653 ETEPSTRIET

-670 DENTASI
+670 DENTASV
-677 QAIQEPETQTASEE
+677 QAIQEPETQAAAEESAS
-691 LAAVTPSVA
+691 VTHSAA

-706 ERRQAAQE
+706 EQRQAAQN

-724 NSYGENGQR
+724 NSFGENGQR

-798 IVARNTANQRKAT
+798 VVTRNTANQRKAT
-811 GTGGLM
+811 GTGGLV

-831 YLDALGRAFRV
+831 YLDAVGRAFRV

-857 DKNGVVH
+857 DKDGVVH

-924 ENGQTLTRD
+924 ENGQSLTRD

-1003 QRAERVWVSALSQST
+1003 QRAERVWVSALSGST
-1018 GDESVKAEGIASSRD
+1018 GEMNEEVSVNEKTASTKEAGTVKWQLTEDKSSVVERMLRFIQRTLNGDFNGKKWSFLIGKVSEKAAQSI
-1033 NSEAFE
+1033 
-1039 NENVTVL
+1039 ENVT
-1046 PGADVVDDGNE
+1046 G
-1057 VKYNLQTFGEA
+1057 
-1068 ERNKYIRGLVE
+1068 
-1079 NKVITESEAAELRR
+1079 
-1093 NLDNLVEI
+1093 
-1101 IDANREILDYTSS
+1101 
-1114 AVDTD
+1114 
-1119 SDGNV
+1119 
-1124 VTDNRKFSPVK
+1124 
-1135 PNSDPL
+1135 
-1141 YKVSVDFST
+1141 
-1150 LCRKRVLQQAIVE
+1150 
-1163 QIQSRLGKALT
+1163 
-1174 KEEQLAIRKELVSMR
+1174 
-1189 AEGAKIDVACGL
+1189 IDVSGYEHRISPDA
-1201 CYVEARRLL
+1201 V
-1210 AGKQIQNF
+1210 IHI
-1218 LDNPEKVFADQLGKK
+1218 EKRHG
-1233 NPVVNNMVK
+1233 
-1242 AEQNKMI
+1242 
-1249 AAFNTENG
+1249 
-1257 TEYKSLREISKAGR
+1257 
-1271 KDVAAD
+1271 
-1277 IRTAKRAILQKYST
+1277 
-1291 SGNEEL
+1291 
-1297 SQIRE
+1297 
-1302 KGVRMAKEN
+1302 
-1311 PEMFLMVENLS
+1311 
-1322 KLRESDPLIYD
+1322 
-1333 AFTAFVRN
+1333 
-1341 ATKSKAQEPRVP
+1341 
-1353 WIYGDSQIVS
+1353 
-1363 DKLAE
+1363 
-1368 AMNRENGIRS
+1368 
-1378 QSWSDFEIVNILDY
+1378 
-1392 MQAVMELSERGM
+1392 
-1404 KLQTYTKVPDF
+1404 
-1415 VDLMGKTGAMVNL
+1415 
-1428 SMIAKGRNGLAV
+1428 V
-1440 NGELDFDQLE
+1440 NGEHDNS
-1450 GMKVSDMTRL
+1450 MAKS
-1460 RKKYADTAGSIL
+1460 ADIA
-1472 VGVNDDHIIK
+1472 
-1482 AMQSDDIDYVIPY
+1482 QIPY
-1495 HASGMSEDMRR
+1495 ILNNFSNIEIVKDRGGNVALSRKYRDKNNQNAPMIRMELPIKNNNFYVVEAVPDTKAHALWVVSAYAEQIKEEGNEQELEWRKNSQQLTSETSAASLQPSSTFR
-1506 RAGILG
+1506 I
-1512 WESYESYQE
+1512 
-1521 EKYVGG
+1521 V
-1527 KKEGGRPKAPKFSE
+1527 KKQDFVNSQNAQTKEKFSLKE
-1541 WGIPKP
+1541 TDKESRKNINP
-1547 EDDTSNGLDLMRT
+1547 NGGNPYYN
-1560 MADRY
+1560 DRSY
-1565 LQLCYERGYTPKFP
+1565 RGYSKSGA
-1579 QFLSRDENG
+1579 LSAYGHAMFADDPDSISGYSGRDDARDRGFYTVMHSDLESIDNLKAAIAEAWDEDAENG
-1588 LYHTIP
+1588 LTPSGYEDVTGEKIAEQFDPEDIVDSAGAWDNGELISWAFDRGLFDDVSGVKTYDGAVAWDESIIHRANED
-1594 GTSDNYWKLL
+1594 SDEGV
-1604 IDRKMVSTE
+1604 I
-1613 SGKIDGHY
+1613 
-1621 IRQNAL
+1621 
-1627 KPIFDFGEVKRMLT
+1627 
-1641 DALGDTRLQA
+1641 
-1651 NAEAARK
+1651 
-1658 VVYKYLHGGID
+1658 
-1669 ATEETLDAVKNMN
+1669 
-1682 DQMIDQA
+1682 
-1689 VEAVSKN
+1689 
-1696 LKSNKYQLRE
+1696 
-1706 DEPDS
+1706 
-1711 KLFSRKEFG
+1711 G
-1720 EIAKDDVVQEI
+1720 EIK
-1731 ISDMEYEN
+1731 
-1739 YGIRIQEEDT
+1739 
-1749 ESVGKVMEHTSSN
+1749 
-1762 FGGDFDSEELSD
+1762 
-1774 IAGSLDGVSAIDVHN
+1774 
-1789 VRRLAEFGG
+1789 
-1798 YEGKVAYLL
+1798 
-1807 GSDDS
+1807 
-1812 DIGYDGG
+1812 
-1819 EIIMKD
+1819 
-1825 PVVLAKLEY
+1825 
-1834 RNGKL
+1834 
-1839 VVSES
+1839 
-1844 TNSDE
+1844 DE

-1861 LDDGDEDYP
+1861 LDDGDEDYS
-1870 DEDTA
+1870 DEDIA
-1875 PTPGDEDAPPEAVV
+1875 PTPGDEDAPPETVI
-1889 KEGLGENW
+1889 KENLGGDW

-1931 GAVDQVVKAAAKQY
+1931 GTVDQVVKAAAKQY
-1945 GATDTKQ
+1945 GATDTTQ
-1952 LNAAVHGALDYL
+1952 LNTAVHGALDYL

-1984 ETLSKTESV
+1984 ETLSKAESV

-1999 ETKGMRDYLK
+1999 ETKGMRDYLR

-2053 ELSAQYPGLL
+2053 ELSAQYPSLL

-2093 EDGQTSFVGNINEA
+2093 EDGQTSFIGNINEA

-2151 QELRN
+2151 QELKN

-2165 QTKAKAQAALT
+2165 QTEAKAQAALAQTNFGIEMAQKQKELKNKYKTELISQQVKAKAQAALT
-2176 AQNTAKRIADIR
+2176 AQNTAKRIAAIR

-2211 EKITNRLYRKLSKP
+2211 EKITTRLYRKLSKP

-2269 ARECRRIANAEANDA
+2269 ARECRRIANAEANDT

-2304 TPVRSMNKEQIEE
+2304 TPVRDMNKEQIEE

-2332 DKVRVNGQMRQATDV
+2332 DQVRVNGQMRQATDV
-2347 ARGIISDMAAR
+2347 ARGIISDMVAR

-2363 KIFKPTAGAKEF
+2363 KIFRPTAGAKEF

-2384 RFADRMGDGF
+2384 RFADRMGDSF

-2415 KDYIDSAAAE
+2415 KDYIDSAIAE

-2541 GNKVSMEMYGYK
+2541 GNKASMEMYGYK

-2578 ETKRNASILSSG
+2578 ETKRSASILSSG

-2675 KIGEQ
+2675 KIGAQ

-2728 KNSKLTGKTE
+2728 KNSKLTGKSE

-2769 IQGKNLLGRVEDFG
+2769 IQGKNLLGKVEDFG

-3205 TYAAMVVNGET
+3205 TYAAMAVSGTT
-3216 DGLNDLLDA
+3216 DGLDDLLDA

-3236 IDRGAKKAEKLQ
+3236 IDSGSKKAEKLQ

-3257 EDAEYKANYLY
+3257 EDAEYKTAYLY

-3275 LRGDSTMAGKITDAL
+3275 LRGDSTMAGKITDTL

-3329 ELDVSSSEYKLL
+3329 ELDVSSDEYKLL

-3383 ADEVSKT
+3383 AGEVSKT

-3505 PYVKAMQSLG
+3505 LYVKAMQSLG

>member
-86 RRANERTARTNYM
+86 RRANEQTARTNYM

-104 KAASTADKTVPS
+104 KASAVADKTVPS

-122 RQMLGKPTTFA
+122 RQMLSKPTTFA

-166 KARQTPLIVP
+166 KARQTPLIAP

-239 RALAAQQEAAIKK
+239 KALAAQQKAAIKK

-279 NYGNNILN
+279 NYGGNILN

-330 NISTAWAQT
+330 NISVQWAQT
-339 VDTGV
+339 VDTAV
-344 RMAIDSLVM
+344 RMGIDATIT
-353 AAGAGVMGGA
+353 AATAGLFSGATA
-363 ATSANTGSRLVNTVL
+363 ATSGNRIANAVL

-428 GGSEKMINKLTDKIF
+428 GGTEKSINSVVDRITQKIPKSAPFGTF
-443 KKVPMNAP
+443 KEIFTNS
-451 MQLVKEKLSEA
+451 LEEA
-462 IEESFEELVQAPI
+462 LEEIIQAPI
-475 GNLGIRMAYDP
+475 GNLGTKLAYNPDQVVFDP
-486 NKEIFD
+486 VEQ
-492 LNEMVSNGWSAFI
+492 LSNGWSAFI
-505 SSLMLGGITTGIEYG
+505 SSLMLGGATAGIEYG
-520 VNQKW
+520 VNRNW
-525 KSQDISSQYAY
+525 KNQDISSQYAY

-565 QSYTIQQTLANGES
+565 QSYTIQQALANGES

-625 TEETPVQQE
+625 TEEAPVQQE

-647 MPESGT
+647 MPETGT
-653 ETATATNPET
+653 ETEPSTRIET

-670 DENTASI
+670 DENTASV
-677 QAIQEPETQTASEE
+677 QAIQEPETQAAAEESAS
-691 LAAVTPSVA
+691 VTHSAA

-706 ERRQAAQE
+706 EQRQAAQN

-724 NSYGENGQR
+724 NSFGENGQR

-798 IVARNTANQRKAT
+798 VVTRNTANQRKAT
-811 GTGGLM
+811 GTGGLV

-831 YLDALGRAFRV
+831 YLDAVGRAFRV

-857 DKNGVVH
+857 DKDGVVH

-924 ENGQTLTRD
+924 ENGQSLTRD

-1003 QRAERVWVSALSQST
+1003 QRAERVWVSALSGST
-1018 GDESVKAEGIASSRD
+1018 GEMNEEVSVNEKTASTKEAGTVKWQLTED
-1033 NSEAFE
+1033 NSSVDERMLRFIQRTLNGDFNGKKWSFLIGKVSEKAAQSI
-1039 NENVTVL
+1039 ENVT
-1046 PGADVVDDGNE
+1046 G
-1057 VKYNLQTFGEA
+1057 
-1068 ERNKYIRGLVE
+1068 
-1079 NKVITESEAAELRR
+1079 
-1093 NLDNLVEI
+1093 
-1101 IDANREILDYTSS
+1101 
-1114 AVDTD
+1114 
-1119 SDGNV
+1119 
-1124 VTDNRKFSPVK
+1124 
-1135 PNSDPL
+1135 
-1141 YKVSVDFST
+1141 
-1150 LCRKRVLQQAIVE
+1150 
-1163 QIQSRLGKALT
+1163 
-1174 KEEQLAIRKELVSMR
+1174 
-1189 AEGAKIDVACGL
+1189 IDVSGYEHRISPDA
-1201 CYVEARRLL
+1201 V
-1210 AGKQIQNF
+1210 IHI
-1218 LDNPEKVFADQLGKK
+1218 EKRHG
-1233 NPVVNNMVK
+1233 
-1242 AEQNKMI
+1242 
-1249 AAFNTENG
+1249 
-1257 TEYKSLREISKAGR
+1257 
-1271 KDVAAD
+1271 
-1277 IRTAKRAILQKYST
+1277 
-1291 SGNEEL
+1291 
-1297 SQIRE
+1297 
-1302 KGVRMAKEN
+1302 
-1311 PEMFLMVENLS
+1311 
-1322 KLRESDPLIYD
+1322 
-1333 AFTAFVRN
+1333 
-1341 ATKSKAQEPRVP
+1341 
-1353 WIYGDSQIVS
+1353 
-1363 DKLAE
+1363 
-1368 AMNRENGIRS
+1368 
-1378 QSWSDFEIVNILDY
+1378 
-1392 MQAVMELSERGM
+1392 
-1404 KLQTYTKVPDF
+1404 
-1415 VDLMGKTGAMVNL
+1415 
-1428 SMIAKGRNGLAV
+1428 V
-1440 NGELDFDQLE
+1440 NGEHDNS
-1450 GMKVSDMTRL
+1450 MAKS
-1460 RKKYADTAGSIL
+1460 ADIA
-1472 VGVNDDHIIK
+1472 
-1482 AMQSDDIDYVIPY
+1482 QIPY
-1495 HASGMSEDMRR
+1495 ILNNFSNIEIVKDRGGNVALSRKYRDKNNQNAPMIRMELPIKNNNFYVVEAVPDTKAHALWVVSAYAEQIKEEGNEQELEWRKNSQQLTSETSAASLQPSSTFR
-1506 RAGILG
+1506 I
-1512 WESYESYQE
+1512 
-1521 EKYVGG
+1521 V
-1527 KKEGGRPKAPKFSE
+1527 KKQDFVNSQNAQTKEKFSLKE
-1541 WGIPKP
+1541 TDKESRKNINP
-1547 EDDTSNGLDLMRT
+1547 NGGNPYYN
-1560 MADRY
+1560 DRSY
-1565 LQLCYERGYTPKFP
+1565 RGYSKSGA
-1579 QFLSRDENG
+1579 LSAYGHAMFADDPDSISGYSGRDDARDRGFYTVMHSDLESIDNLKAAIAEAWDEDAENG
-1588 LYHTIP
+1588 LTPSGYEDVTGEKIAEQFDPEDIVDSAGAWDNGELISWAFDRGLFDDVSGVKTYDGAVAWDESIIHRANED
-1594 GTSDNYWKLL
+1594 SDEGV
-1604 IDRKMVSTE
+1604 I
-1613 SGKIDGHY
+1613 
-1621 IRQNAL
+1621 
-1627 KPIFDFGEVKRMLT
+1627 
-1641 DALGDTRLQA
+1641 
-1651 NAEAARK
+1651 
-1658 VVYKYLHGGID
+1658 
-1669 ATEETLDAVKNMN
+1669 
-1682 DQMIDQA
+1682 
-1689 VEAVSKN
+1689 
-1696 LKSNKYQLRE
+1696 
-1706 DEPDS
+1706 
-1711 KLFSRKEFG
+1711 G
-1720 EIAKDDVVQEI
+1720 EIK
-1731 ISDMEYEN
+1731 
-1739 YGIRIQEEDT
+1739 
-1749 ESVGKVMEHTSSN
+1749 
-1762 FGGDFDSEELSD
+1762 
-1774 IAGSLDGVSAIDVHN
+1774 
-1789 VRRLAEFGG
+1789 
-1798 YEGKVAYLL
+1798 
-1807 GSDDS
+1807 
-1812 DIGYDGG
+1812 
-1819 EIIMKD
+1819 
-1825 PVVLAKLEY
+1825 
-1834 RNGKL
+1834 
-1839 VVSES
+1839 
-1844 TNSDE
+1844 DE

-1861 LDDGDEDYP
+1861 LDDGDEDYS
-1870 DEDTA
+1870 DEDIA
-1875 PTPGDEDAPPEAVV
+1875 PTPGDEDAPPETVI
-1889 KEGLGENW
+1889 KENLGGDW

-1931 GAVDQVVKAAAKQY
+1931 GTVDQVVKAAAKQY
-1945 GATDTKQ
+1945 GATDTTQ
-1952 LNAAVHGALDYL
+1952 LNTAVHGALDYL

-1984 ETLSKTESV
+1984 ETLSKAESV

-1999 ETKGMRDYLK
+1999 ETKGMRDYLR

-2053 ELSAQYPGLL
+2053 ELSAQYPSLL

-2093 EDGQTSFVGNINEA
+2093 EDGQTSFIGNINEA

-2151 QELRN
+2151 QELKN

-2165 QTKAKAQAALT
+2165 QTEAKAQAALAQTNFGIEMAQKQKELKNKYKTELISQQVKAKAQAALT
-2176 AQNTAKRIADIR
+2176 AQNTAKRIAAIR

-2211 EKITNRLYRKLSKP
+2211 EKITTRLYRKLSKP

-2269 ARECRRIANAEANDA
+2269 ARECRRIANAEANDT

-2304 TPVRSMNKEQIEE
+2304 TPVRDMNKEQIEE

-2332 DKVRVNGQMRQATDV
+2332 DQVRVNGQMRQATDV
-2347 ARGIISDMAAR
+2347 ARGIISDMVAR

-2363 KIFKPTAGAKEF
+2363 KIFRPTAGAKEF

-2384 RFADRMGDGF
+2384 RFADRMGDSF

-2415 KDYIDSAAAE
+2415 KDYIDSAIAE

-2541 GNKVSMEMYGYK
+2541 GNKASMEMYGYK

-2578 ETKRNASILSSG
+2578 ETKRSASILSSG

-2675 KIGEQ
+2675 KIGAQ

-2728 KNSKLTGKTE
+2728 KNSKLTGKSE

-2769 IQGKNLLGRVEDFG
+2769 IQGKNLLGKVEDFG

-3205 TYAAMVVNGET
+3205 TYAAMAVSGTT
-3216 DGLNDLLDA
+3216 DGLDDLLDA

-3236 IDRGAKKAEKLQ
+3236 IDSGSKKAEKLQ

-3257 EDAEYKANYLY
+3257 EDAEYKTAYLY

-3275 LRGDSTMAGKITDAL
+3275 LRGDSTMAGKITDTL

-3329 ELDVSSSEYKLL
+3329 ELDVSSDEYKLL

-3383 ADEVSKT
+3383 AGEVSKT

-3505 PYVKAMQSLG
+3505 LYVKAMQSLG